1 MILLI
6 EGYKYKADDVKEVLE
21 GLGLLENLNQEVV
34 VNYVG
39 YMYNPHIK
47 DCVFI
52 LPKVLTDEREKAFGH
67 IDPTDLI
74 HLDKAESLTEEERR
88 FIYEFAV
95 WIYRALYVFKNSN
108 PENDI
113 IYHKQMTKVGNHH
126 RHMTNTFLEVL
137 LALVDFNKKNQN
149 FFMMVLRNLHSGN
162 NKINWT
168 KTISSSQAFV
178 QDGKE
183 PIYLNPI
190 NKKRQINFDEELL
203 VIFFSILNYIKGRYG
218 FPVQINMG
226 YELIIG
232 EQFNHYLNGYGLIR
246 LRQIKYKYF
255 SDKTL
260 YLWELCYAFFERS
273 HQIAITSELQEYLVA
288 KNFNIV
294 FEAII
299 DELVGDKELPDGLK
313 DQPDGKIVD
322 HLYSYKSLTTTGDE
336 NKDVF
341 YIGDSK
347 YYKLGNEI
355 GSESVYKQFTYAR
368 NVIQWNMNLFLD
380 GKDNNWS
387 KRVSKYRDEV
397 TEGYNIVPNFFI
409 SARMDKE
416 LSYDDKIYE
425 TQKDNKFF
433 IQRHF
438 ENRLFDRDTLLI
450 YHYDVNFLYIVS
462 LYAQNDDGAKHIWKD
477 KVRALFRKEIQKM
490 LADRYD
496 FYAMQAHQNV
506 NAEEYLKNN
515 FQQTLGKIYKPFKND
530 GVFSLALDKTD
541 PEGNNEELLRELR
554 KHFFVVKNEIGKD
567 PEPELTKIVEKEGE
581 KYSGSDDESLVL
593 VGCIRNKDQYDW
605 AIRNGKYNIRV
616 DIGDG
621 RNGAVVPNADFF
633 KVKYLLLYSENKTAI
648 VNTYYTIHEGNDAMQ
663 YAGFDRM
670 KELFYPF
677 NVSKGTPAVKDVLI
691 EKEYKNRFY
700 LLYGFNNERKAFPE
714 NKQIDLARLLSDY
727 LNDNEPIGKPFIIK
741 MADLLEYLH

>member
-6 EGYKYKADDVKEVLE
+6 EGYKYKADDVKDVLE
-21 GLGLLENLNQEVV
+21 GLGLLENLNQEVI

-52 LPKVLTDEREKAFGH
+52 LPKVLIDENEKAFGH

-108 PENDI
+108 PDNDI

-126 RHMTNTFLEVL
+126 RHMTNTFLELL

-178 QDGKE
+178 QDEEE
-183 PIYLNPI
+183 PIYLDPV

-203 VIFFSILNYIKGRYG
+203 VIFFSILNYIRGRYG
-218 FPVQINMG
+218 FPVQIQMG
-226 YELIIG
+226 YELILG
-232 EQFNHYLNGYGLIR
+232 EQFNRYLNGYGQIR

-299 DELVGDKELPDGLK
+299 DELVGDKELPEGLK

-450 YHYDVNFLYIVS
+450 YHYDVNFLYVVS
-462 LYAQNDDGAKHIWKD
+462 LYAQNDDGAKQQWKD
-477 KVRALFRKEIQKM
+477 KVRALFRKEIQQK
-490 LADRYD
+490 LQGDFK
-496 FYAMQAHQNV
+496 FYAMTAHPNV
-506 NAEEYLKNN
+506 DATQYIEEN
-515 FQQTLGKIYKPFKND
+515 FKEVLGKLYQPFPNKEF
-530 GVFSLALDKTD
+530 FSLALDSNEKYKLENDQLLEELKKHFYVEECRIGTD
-541 PEGNNEELLRELR
+541 PTEILEEAKAITPVPVGFEKQKTGVLMVMMENFADKCVKFLPYGKIAIGIKYSKDSMAIVEHLSEIGYILFHTRKDVGQHLFAINGDITVVDTEEL
-554 KHFFVVKNEIGKD
+554 
-567 PEPELTKIVEKEGE
+567 
-581 KYSGSDDESLVL
+581 GSDVYKN
-593 VGCIRNKDQYDW
+593 VGTTEMY
-605 AIRNGKYNIRV
+605 
-616 DIGDG
+616 
-621 RNGAVVPNADFF
+621 AVVPFETIELDSSNLHSSKKSFTP
-633 KVKYLLLYSENKTAI
+633 KTR
-648 VNTYYTIHEGNDAMQ
+648 YDAQ
-663 YAGFDRM
+663 FE
-670 KELFYPF
+670 EL
-677 NVSKGTPAVKDVLI
+677 
-691 EKEYKNRFY
+691 
-700 LLYGFNNERKAFPE
+700 NNL
-714 NKQIDLARLLSDY
+714 Q
-727 LNDNEPIGKPFIIK
+727 
-741 MADLLEYLH
+741 

>member
-21 GLGLLENLNQEVV
+21 GLGLLENLNQEVI

-52 LPKVLTDEREKAFGH
+52 LPKVLIDENEKAFGH

-108 PENDI
+108 PDNDI

-178 QDGKE
+178 QDEEE
-183 PIYLNPI
+183 PIYLDPV

-203 VIFFSILNYIKGRYG
+203 VIFFSILNYIRGRYG
-218 FPVQINMG
+218 FPVQIQMG
-226 YELIIG
+226 YELIQG
-232 EQFNHYLNGYGLIR
+232 EQFNRYLNGYGQIR

-294 FEAII
+294 YEAII
-299 DELVGDKELPDGLK
+299 DELVGDKELPEGLK

-450 YHYDVNFLYIVS
+450 YHYDVNFLYVVS
-462 LYAQNDDGAKHIWKD
+462 LYAQNDDGAKQQWKD
-477 KVRALFRKEIQKM
+477 KVRALFRKEIQQK
-490 LADRYD
+490 LQGDFK
-496 FYAMQAHQNV
+496 FYAMTAHPNV
-506 NAEEYLKNN
+506 DATQYIEEN
-515 FQQTLGKIYKPFKND
+515 FKEVLGKLYQPFPNKEF
-530 GVFSLALDKTD
+530 FSLALDS
-541 PEGNNEELLRELR
+541 NEKYKLENDQLLEELR
-554 KHFFVVKNEIGKD
+554 KHFYVEECRIGTDPTEILEEAKAITPVPVGFEKQKTGVLMVMMENFADKCVKFLPYGKIAIGIKYSKDSMAIVEHLSEIGYILFHTRKD
-567 PEPELTKIVEKEGE
+567 VGQHLFAINGDITVVDTEEL
-581 KYSGSDDESLVL
+581 GSDVYKN
-593 VGCIRNKDQYDW
+593 VGTTEMY
-605 AIRNGKYNIRV
+605 
-616 DIGDG
+616 
-621 RNGAVVPNADFF
+621 AVVPFETIELDSSNLHSSKKSFTP
-633 KVKYLLLYSENKTAI
+633 KTR
-648 VNTYYTIHEGNDAMQ
+648 YDAQ
-663 YAGFDRM
+663 FE
-670 KELFYPF
+670 EL
-677 NVSKGTPAVKDVLI
+677 
-691 EKEYKNRFY
+691 
-700 LLYGFNNERKAFPE
+700 NNL
-714 NKQIDLARLLSDY
+714 Q
-727 LNDNEPIGKPFIIK
+727 
-741 MADLLEYLH
+741 

>member
-6 EGYKYKADDVKEVLE
+6 EGYNYKADDVKEVLE
-21 GLGLLENLNQEVV
+21 GLGLLENLNQEVI

-52 LPKVLTDEREKAFGH
+52 LPKVLIDDNEKAFGH

-108 PENDI
+108 PDNDI

-178 QDGKE
+178 QDEEE
-183 PIYLNPI
+183 PIYLDPV

-203 VIFFSILNYIKGRYG
+203 VIFFSILNYIRGRYG
-218 FPVQINMG
+218 FPVQIQMG
-226 YELIIG
+226 YELIQG
-232 EQFNHYLNGYGLIR
+232 EQFNRYLNGYGQIR

-450 YHYDVNFLYIVS
+450 YHYDVNFLYVVS
-462 LYAQNDDGAKHIWKD
+462 LYAQNDDGAKQQWKD
-477 KVRALFRKEIQKM
+477 KVRALFRKEIQQK
-490 LADRYD
+490 LQGDFK
-496 FYAMQAHQNV
+496 FYAMTAHPNV
-506 NAEEYLKNN
+506 DATQYIEEN
-515 FQQTLGKIYKPFKND
+515 FKEVLGKLYQPFPNKEF
-530 GVFSLALDKTD
+530 FSLALDSNEKYKEENDKLLEELRNHFYVEECKIGTD
-541 PEGNNEELLRELR
+541 PTEILEVAKAITPVPVSIDKQKTGVLMVMMENFADKCVKFLPYGKIAIGIKYSKDSMAIVEHLSEIGYILFHTRKDEGQHLFAINGDITVVDTEEL
-554 KHFFVVKNEIGKD
+554 
-567 PEPELTKIVEKEGE
+567 
-581 KYSGSDDESLVL
+581 GSDVYKN
-593 VGCIRNKDQYDW
+593 VGTTEMY
-605 AIRNGKYNIRV
+605 
-616 DIGDG
+616 
-621 RNGAVVPNADFF
+621 AVVPFETIELDSNH
-633 KVKYLLLYSENKTAI
+633 LHSNKKSFTPK
-648 VNTYYTIHEGNDAMQ
+648 TRYDAQ
-663 YAGFDRM
+663 FE
-670 KELFYPF
+670 EL
-677 NVSKGTPAVKDVLI
+677 
-691 EKEYKNRFY
+691 
-700 LLYGFNNERKAFPE
+700 NNL
-714 NKQIDLARLLSDY
+714 Q
-727 LNDNEPIGKPFIIK
+727 
-741 MADLLEYLH
+741 

>member
-21 GLGLLENLNQEVV
+21 GLGLLENLNQEVI

-52 LPKVLTDEREKAFGH
+52 LPKVLIDENEKAFGH

-108 PENDI
+108 PDNDI

-178 QDGKE
+178 QDEEE
-183 PIYLNPI
+183 PIYLDPV

-203 VIFFSILNYIKGRYG
+203 VIFFSILNYIRGRYG
-218 FPVQINMG
+218 FPVQIQMG
-226 YELIIG
+226 YELIQG
-232 EQFNHYLNGYGLIR
+232 EQFNRYLNGYGQIR

-425 TQKDNKFF
+425 TRKDNKFF

-450 YHYDVNFLYIVS
+450 YNYDVNFLYVVS
-462 LYAQNDDGAKHIWKD
+462 LYAQNDEGAKQQWKD
-477 KVRALFRKEIQKM
+477 KVRALFRKEIQQK
-490 LADRYD
+490 LQGDFK
-496 FYAMQAHQNV
+496 FYAMTAHPNV
-506 NAEEYLKNN
+506 DATQYIEEN
-515 FQQTLGKIYKPFKND
+515 FKEVLGKLYQPFPNKEF
-530 GVFSLALDKTD
+530 FSLALDSNEKYKEENDKLLDELKKHFYVEECRIGTD
-541 PEGNNEELLRELR
+541 PTEILEGAKAITPVPVGIEKQKTGVLMVMMENFADKCVKFLPYGKIAIGIKYSKDSMAIVEHLSEIGYILFHTRKDEGQHLFAINSDITVVDKEELGND
-554 KHFFVVKNEIGKD
+554 VYKNVSTTEM
-567 PEPELTKIVEKEGE
+567 
-581 KYSGSDDESLVL
+581 Y
-593 VGCIRNKDQYDW
+593 
-605 AIRNGKYNIRV
+605 
-616 DIGDG
+616 
-621 RNGAVVPNADFF
+621 AVVPFETIELDSSHLHSS
-633 KVKYLLLYSENKTAI
+633 KKSCTPKTR
-648 VNTYYTIHEGNDAMQ
+648 YDAQ
-663 YAGFDRM
+663 FE
-670 KELFYPF
+670 EL
-677 NVSKGTPAVKDVLI
+677 
-691 EKEYKNRFY
+691 
-700 LLYGFNNERKAFPE
+700 NNL
-714 NKQIDLARLLSDY
+714 Q
-727 LNDNEPIGKPFIIK
+727 
-741 MADLLEYLH
+741 

>member
-21 GLGLLENLNQEVV
+21 GLGLLENLNQEVI

-52 LPKVLTDEREKAFGH
+52 LPKVLIDENEKAFGH

-108 PENDI
+108 PDNDI

-178 QDGKE
+178 QDEEE
-183 PIYLNPI
+183 PIYLDPV

-203 VIFFSILNYIKGRYG
+203 VIFFSILNYIRGRYG
-218 FPVQINMG
+218 FPVQIQMG
-226 YELIIG
+226 YELIQG
-232 EQFNHYLNGYGLIR
+232 EQFNRYLNGYGQIR
-246 LRQIKYKYF
+246 LRQIKHKYF

-450 YHYDVNFLYIVS
+450 YHYDVNFLYVVS
-462 LYAQNDDGAKHIWKD
+462 LYAQNDDGAKQQWKD
-477 KVRALFRKEIQKM
+477 KVRALFRKEIQQK
-490 LADRYD
+490 LQGDFK
-496 FYAMQAHQNV
+496 FYAMTAHPNV
-506 NAEEYLKNN
+506 DATQYIEEN
-515 FQQTLGKIYKPFKND
+515 FKEVLGKLYQPFPNKEF
-530 GVFSLALDKTD
+530 FSLALDSNEKYKEENDKLLEELRNHFYVEECKIGTD
-541 PEGNNEELLRELR
+541 PTEILEGAKAITPLPADIKTQKTGVLMVMMESFADKCVKFLRYGKIAIGIKYSKDSMAIVEHLSEIGYILFHTRKDEGQHLFAINGDITVVDTEEL
-554 KHFFVVKNEIGKD
+554 
-567 PEPELTKIVEKEGE
+567 
-581 KYSGSDDESLVL
+581 GSDIYKNVNTTEMF
-593 VGCIRNKDQYDW
+593 
-605 AIRNGKYNIRV
+605 
-616 DIGDG
+616 
-621 RNGAVVPNADFF
+621 AVVPFETIELDSNH
-633 KVKYLLLYSENKTAI
+633 LHSNKKSFTPK
-648 VNTYYTIHEGNDAMQ
+648 TRYDAQ
-663 YAGFDRM
+663 F
-670 KELFYPF
+670 
-677 NVSKGTPAVKDVLI
+677 
-691 EKEYKNRFY
+691 EK
-700 LLYGFNNERKAFPE
+700 LNNL
-714 NKQIDLARLLSDY
+714 Q
-727 LNDNEPIGKPFIIK
+727 
-741 MADLLEYLH
+741 

>member
-21 GLGLLENLNQEVV
+21 GLGLLENLNQEVI

-52 LPKVLTDEREKAFGH
+52 LPKVLIDENEKAFGH
-67 IDPTDLI
+67 IDPTALI

-108 PENDI
+108 PDNDI

-178 QDGKE
+178 QDKEE
-183 PIYLNPI
+183 PIYLDPV

-203 VIFFSILNYIKGRYG
+203 VIFFSILNYIRGRYG
-218 FPVQINMG
+218 FPVQIQMG
-226 YELIIG
+226 YELIQG
-232 EQFNHYLNGYGLIR
+232 EQFNRYLNGYGQIR

-299 DELVGDKELPDGLK
+299 DELVGDKELPEGLK

-380 GKDNNWS
+380 GKDNNWL

-450 YHYDVNFLYIVS
+450 YHYDVNFLYVVS
-462 LYAQNDDGAKHIWKD
+462 LYAQNDDGAKQQWKD
-477 KVRALFRKEIQKM
+477 KVRALFRKEIQQK
-490 LADRYD
+490 LQGDFK
-496 FYAMQAHQNV
+496 FYAMTAHPNV
-506 NAEEYLKNN
+506 DATQYIEEN
-515 FQQTLGKIYKPFKND
+515 FKEVLGKLYQPFPNKEF
-530 GVFSLALDKTD
+530 FSLALDSNEKYKLENDQLLEELKKHFYVEECRIGTD
-541 PEGNNEELLRELR
+541 PTEILEEAKAITPVPVGFEKQKTGVLMVMMENFADKCVKFLPYGKIAIGIKYSKDSMAIVEHLSEIGYILFHTRKDVGQHLFAINGDITVVDTEEL
-554 KHFFVVKNEIGKD
+554 
-567 PEPELTKIVEKEGE
+567 
-581 KYSGSDDESLVL
+581 GSDVYKN
-593 VGCIRNKDQYDW
+593 VGTTEMY
-605 AIRNGKYNIRV
+605 
-616 DIGDG
+616 
-621 RNGAVVPNADFF
+621 AVVPFETIELDSSNLHSSKKSFTP
-633 KVKYLLLYSENKTAI
+633 KTR
-648 VNTYYTIHEGNDAMQ
+648 YDAQ
-663 YAGFDRM
+663 FE
-670 KELFYPF
+670 EL
-677 NVSKGTPAVKDVLI
+677 
-691 EKEYKNRFY
+691 
-700 LLYGFNNERKAFPE
+700 NNL
-714 NKQIDLARLLSDY
+714 Q
-727 LNDNEPIGKPFIIK
+727 
-741 MADLLEYLH
+741 

>member
-6 EGYKYKADDVKEVLE
+6 EGYKYKADDVKDVLE
-21 GLGLLENLNQEVV
+21 GLGLLENLNQEVI

-52 LPKVLTDEREKAFGH
+52 LPKVLIDENEKAFGH

-108 PENDI
+108 PDNDI

-178 QDGKE
+178 QDEEE
-183 PIYLNPI
+183 PIYLDPV

-203 VIFFSILNYIKGRYG
+203 VIFFSILNYIRGRYG
-218 FPVQINMG
+218 FPVQIQMG
-226 YELIIG
+226 YELIQG
-232 EQFNHYLNGYGLIR
+232 EQFNRYLNGYGQIR

-299 DELVGDKELPDGLK
+299 DELVGDKELPEGLK

-450 YHYDVNFLYIVS
+450 YHYDVNFLYVVS
-462 LYAQNDDGAKHIWKD
+462 LYAQNDDGAKQQWKD
-477 KVRALFRKEIQKM
+477 KVRALFRKEIQQK
-490 LADRYD
+490 LQGDFK
-496 FYAMQAHQNV
+496 FYAMTAHPNV
-506 NAEEYLKNN
+506 DATQYIEEN
-515 FQQTLGKIYKPFKND
+515 FKEVLGKLYQPFPNKEF
-530 GVFSLALDKTD
+530 FSLALDS
-541 PEGNNEELLRELR
+541 NEKYKLENDQLLEELR
-554 KHFFVVKNEIGKD
+554 KHFYVEECRIGTDPTEILEEAKAITPVPVGFEKQKTGVLMVMMENFADKCVKFLPYGKIAIGIKYSKDSMAIVEHLSEIGYILFHTRKD
-567 PEPELTKIVEKEGE
+567 VGQHLFAINGDITVVDTEEL
-581 KYSGSDDESLVL
+581 GSDVYKN
-593 VGCIRNKDQYDW
+593 VGTTEMY
-605 AIRNGKYNIRV
+605 
-616 DIGDG
+616 
-621 RNGAVVPNADFF
+621 AVVPFETIELDSSNLHSSKKSFTP
-633 KVKYLLLYSENKTAI
+633 KTR
-648 VNTYYTIHEGNDAMQ
+648 YDAQ
-663 YAGFDRM
+663 FE
-670 KELFYPF
+670 EL
-677 NVSKGTPAVKDVLI
+677 
-691 EKEYKNRFY
+691 
-700 LLYGFNNERKAFPE
+700 NNL
-714 NKQIDLARLLSDY
+714 Q
-727 LNDNEPIGKPFIIK
+727 
-741 MADLLEYLH
+741 

>member
-1 MILLI
+1 
-6 EGYKYKADDVKEVLE
+6 
-21 GLGLLENLNQEVV
+21 
-34 VNYVG
+34 
-39 YMYNPHIK
+39 
-47 DCVFI
+47 
-52 LPKVLTDEREKAFGH
+52 
-67 IDPTDLI
+67 
-74 HLDKAESLTEEERR
+74 
-88 FIYEFAV
+88 
-95 WIYRALYVFKNSN
+95 
-108 PENDI
+108 
-113 IYHKQMTKVGNHH
+113 
-126 RHMTNTFLEVL
+126 
-137 LALVDFNKKNQN
+137 
-149 FFMMVLRNLHSGN
+149 MMVLRNLHSGN

-178 QDGKE
+178 QDEEE
-183 PIYLNPI
+183 PIYLDPV

-203 VIFFSILNYIKGRYG
+203 VIFFSILNYIRGRYG
-218 FPVQINMG
+218 FPVQIQMG
-226 YELIIG
+226 YELILG
-232 EQFNHYLNGYGLIR
+232 EQFNRYLNGYGQIR

-299 DELVGDKELPDGLK
+299 DELVGDKELPEGLK

-450 YHYDVNFLYIVS
+450 YHYDVNFLYVVS
-462 LYAQNDDGAKHIWKD
+462 LYAQNDDGAKQQWKD
-477 KVRALFRKEIQKM
+477 KVRALFRKEIQQK
-490 LADRYD
+490 LQGDFK
-496 FYAMQAHQNV
+496 FYAMTAHPNV
-506 NAEEYLKNN
+506 DATQYIEEN
-515 FQQTLGKIYKPFKND
+515 FKEVLGKLYQPFPNKEF
-530 GVFSLALDKTD
+530 FSLALDS
-541 PEGNNEELLRELR
+541 NEKYKLENDQLLEELR
-554 KHFFVVKNEIGKD
+554 KHFYVEECRIGTDPTEILEEAKAITPVPVGFEKQKTGVLMVMMENFADKCVKFLPYGKIAIGIKYSKDSMAIVEHLSEIGYILFHTRKD
-567 PEPELTKIVEKEGE
+567 VGQHLFAINGDITVVDTEEL
-581 KYSGSDDESLVL
+581 GSDVYKN
-593 VGCIRNKDQYDW
+593 VGTTEMY
-605 AIRNGKYNIRV
+605 
-616 DIGDG
+616 
-621 RNGAVVPNADFF
+621 AVVPFETIELDSSNLHSSKKSFTP
-633 KVKYLLLYSENKTAI
+633 KTR
-648 VNTYYTIHEGNDAMQ
+648 YDAQ
-663 YAGFDRM
+663 FE
-670 KELFYPF
+670 EL
-677 NVSKGTPAVKDVLI
+677 
-691 EKEYKNRFY
+691 
-700 LLYGFNNERKAFPE
+700 NNL
-714 NKQIDLARLLSDY
+714 Q
-727 LNDNEPIGKPFIIK
+727 
-741 MADLLEYLH
+741 

>member
-6 EGYKYKADDVKEVLE
+6 EGYKYKADDVKDVLE
-21 GLGLLENLNQEVV
+21 GLGLLENLNQEVI

-52 LPKVLTDEREKAFGH
+52 LPKVLIDENEKAFGH

-108 PENDI
+108 PDNDI

-178 QDGKE
+178 QDE
-183 PIYLNPI
+183 EQPIYLDPV

-203 VIFFSILNYIKGRYG
+203 VIFFSILNYIRGRYG
-218 FPVQINMG
+218 FPVQIQMG
-226 YELIIG
+226 YELILG
-232 EQFNHYLNGYGLIR
+232 EQFNRYLNGYGQIR

-299 DELVGDKELPDGLK
+299 DELVGDKELPEGLK

-450 YHYDVNFLYIVS
+450 YHYDVNFLYVVS
-462 LYAQNDDGAKHIWKD
+462 LYAQNDDGAKQQWKD
-477 KVRALFRKEIQKM
+477 KVRALFRKEIQQK
-490 LADRYD
+490 LQGDFK
-496 FYAMQAHQNV
+496 FYAMTAHPNV
-506 NAEEYLKNN
+506 DATQYIEEN
-515 FQQTLGKIYKPFKND
+515 FKEVLGKLYQPFPNKEF
-530 GVFSLALDKTD
+530 FSLALDSNEKYKLENDQLLEELKKHFYVEECRIGTD
-541 PEGNNEELLRELR
+541 PTEILEEAKAITPVPVGFEKQKTGVLMVMMENFADKCVKFLPYGKIAIGIKYSKDSMAIVEHLSEIGYILFHTRKDVGQHLFAINGDITVVDTEEL
-554 KHFFVVKNEIGKD
+554 
-567 PEPELTKIVEKEGE
+567 
-581 KYSGSDDESLVL
+581 GSDVYKN
-593 VGCIRNKDQYDW
+593 VGTTEMY
-605 AIRNGKYNIRV
+605 
-616 DIGDG
+616 
-621 RNGAVVPNADFF
+621 AVVPFETIELDSSNLHSSKKSFTP
-633 KVKYLLLYSENKTAI
+633 KTR
-648 VNTYYTIHEGNDAMQ
+648 YDAQ
-663 YAGFDRM
+663 FE
-670 KELFYPF
+670 EL
-677 NVSKGTPAVKDVLI
+677 
-691 EKEYKNRFY
+691 
-700 LLYGFNNERKAFPE
+700 NNL
-714 NKQIDLARLLSDY
+714 Q
-727 LNDNEPIGKPFIIK
+727 
-741 MADLLEYLH
+741 

>member
-6 EGYKYKADDVKEVLE
+6 EGYNYKADDVKEVLE
-21 GLGLLENLNQEVV
+21 GLGLLENLNQEVI

-52 LPKVLTDEREKAFGH
+52 LPKVLIDDNEKAFGH

-108 PENDI
+108 PDNDI

-178 QDGKE
+178 QDEEE
-183 PIYLNPI
+183 PIYLDPV

-203 VIFFSILNYIKGRYG
+203 VIFFSILNYIRGRYG
-218 FPVQINMG
+218 FPVQIQMG
-226 YELIIG
+226 YELIQG
-232 EQFNHYLNGYGLIR
+232 EQFNRYLNGYGQIR

-322 HLYSYKSLTTTGDE
+322 HLYSYKSLTTIGDE

-450 YHYDVNFLYIVS
+450 YHYDVNFLYVVS
-462 LYAQNDDGAKHIWKD
+462 LYAQNDDGAKQQWKD
-477 KVRALFRKEIQKM
+477 KVRALFRKEIQQK
-490 LADRYD
+490 LQGDFK
-496 FYAMQAHQNV
+496 FYAMTAHPNV
-506 NAEEYLKNN
+506 DATQYIEEN
-515 FQQTLGKIYKPFKND
+515 FKEVLGKLYQPFPNKEF
-530 GVFSLALDKTD
+530 FSLALDSNEKYKEENDMLLEELKNHFYVEECKIGTD
-541 PEGNNEELLRELR
+541 PTEILEGAKAITPVPVSIDKQKTGVLMVMMENFADKCVKFLPYGKVAIGIKYSKDSMAIVEHLSEIGYILFHTRKDVGQHLFAINGDITVVDTEELGNDIY
-554 KHFFVVKNEIGKD
+554 KNVNTTEM
-567 PEPELTKIVEKEGE
+567 
-581 KYSGSDDESLVL
+581 Y
-593 VGCIRNKDQYDW
+593 
-605 AIRNGKYNIRV
+605 
-616 DIGDG
+616 
-621 RNGAVVPNADFF
+621 AVVPFETIELDSSNLHSSKKSFTP
-633 KVKYLLLYSENKTAI
+633 KTR
-648 VNTYYTIHEGNDAMQ
+648 YDAQ
-663 YAGFDRM
+663 FE
-670 KELFYPF
+670 EL
-677 NVSKGTPAVKDVLI
+677 
-691 EKEYKNRFY
+691 
-700 LLYGFNNERKAFPE
+700 NNL
-714 NKQIDLARLLSDY
+714 Q
-727 LNDNEPIGKPFIIK
+727 
-741 MADLLEYLH
+741 

>member
-6 EGYKYKADDVKEVLE
+6 EGYKYKADDVKDVLE
-21 GLGLLENLNQEVV
+21 GLGLLENLNQEVI

-52 LPKVLTDEREKAFGH
+52 LPKVLIDENEKAFGH

-108 PENDI
+108 PDNDI

-178 QDGKE
+178 QDEEE
-183 PIYLNPI
+183 PIYLDPV

-203 VIFFSILNYIKGRYG
+203 VIFFSILNYIRGRYG
-218 FPVQINMG
+218 FPVQIQMG
-226 YELIIG
+226 YELILG
-232 EQFNHYLNGYGLIR
+232 EQFNRYLNGYGQIR

-450 YHYDVNFLYIVS
+450 YHYDVNFLYVVS
-462 LYAQNDDGAKHIWKD
+462 LYAQNDDGAKQQWKD
-477 KVRALFRKEIQKM
+477 KVRALFRKEIQQK
-490 LADRYD
+490 LQGDFK
-496 FYAMQAHQNV
+496 FYAMTAHPNV
-506 NAEEYLKNN
+506 DATQYIEEN
-515 FQQTLGKIYKPFKND
+515 FKEVLGKLYQPFPNKEF
-530 GVFSLALDKTD
+530 FSLALDS
-541 PEGNNEELLRELR
+541 NEKYKLENDQLLEELR
-554 KHFFVVKNEIGKD
+554 KHFYVEECRIGTDPTEILEEAKAITPVPVGFEKQKTGVLMVMMENFADKCVKFLPYGKIAIGIKYSKDSMAIVEHLSEIGYILFHTRKD
-567 PEPELTKIVEKEGE
+567 VGQHLFAINGDITVVDTEELG
-581 KYSGSDDESLVL
+581 
-593 VGCIRNKDQYDW
+593 N
-605 AIRNGKYNIRV
+605 
-616 DIGDG
+616 DIYK
-621 RNGAVVPNADFF
+621 NVNTTEMYAVVPFETIELDSSNLHSSKKSFTP
-633 KVKYLLLYSENKTAI
+633 KTR
-648 VNTYYTIHEGNDAMQ
+648 YDAQ
-663 YAGFDRM
+663 FE
-670 KELFYPF
+670 EL
-677 NVSKGTPAVKDVLI
+677 
-691 EKEYKNRFY
+691 
-700 LLYGFNNERKAFPE
+700 NNL
-714 NKQIDLARLLSDY
+714 Q
-727 LNDNEPIGKPFIIK
+727 
-741 MADLLEYLH
+741 

>member
-21 GLGLLENLNQEVV
+21 GLGLLENLNQEVI

-52 LPKVLTDEREKAFGH
+52 LPKVLIDENEKAFGH

-108 PENDI
+108 PDNDI
-113 IYHKQMTKVGNHH
+113 IYHKQMTKVGNHN

-178 QDGKE
+178 QDEEE
-183 PIYLNPI
+183 PIYLDPV

-203 VIFFSILNYIKGRYG
+203 VIFFSILNYIRGRYG
-218 FPVQINMG
+218 FPVQIQMG
-226 YELIIG
+226 YELIQG
-232 EQFNHYLNGYGLIR
+232 EQFNRYLNGYGQIR

-380 GKDNNWS
+380 GNDNNWS

-425 TQKDNKFF
+425 TRKDNKFF

-450 YHYDVNFLYIVS
+450 YHYDVNFLYVVS
-462 LYAQNDDGAKHIWKD
+462 LYAQNDDGAKQQWKD
-477 KVRALFRKEIQKM
+477 KVRALFRKEIQQK
-490 LADRYD
+490 LQGDFK
-496 FYAMQAHQNV
+496 FYAMTAHPNV
-506 NAEEYLKNN
+506 DATQYIEEN
-515 FQQTLGKIYKPFKND
+515 FKEVLGKLYQPFPNKKF
-530 GVFSLALDKTD
+530 FSLALDSNEKYKEENDKLLEELKKHFYVEECKIGTD
-541 PEGNNEELLRELR
+541 PTEILEVAKAITPVPVSIDKQKTGVLMVMMENFADKCVKFLPYGKIAIGIKYSKDSMAIVEHLSEIGYILFHTRKDEGQHLFAINGDITVVDAEEL
-554 KHFFVVKNEIGKD
+554 
-567 PEPELTKIVEKEGE
+567 
-581 KYSGSDDESLVL
+581 GSDVYKN
-593 VGCIRNKDQYDW
+593 VGTTEMY
-605 AIRNGKYNIRV
+605 
-616 DIGDG
+616 
-621 RNGAVVPNADFF
+621 AVVPFEKIELDSSH
-633 KVKYLLLYSENKTAI
+633 LHSNKKSFTPK
-648 VNTYYTIHEGNDAMQ
+648 TRYDAQ
-663 YAGFDRM
+663 FE
-670 KELFYPF
+670 EL
-677 NVSKGTPAVKDVLI
+677 
-691 EKEYKNRFY
+691 
-700 LLYGFNNERKAFPE
+700 NNL
-714 NKQIDLARLLSDY
+714 Q
-727 LNDNEPIGKPFIIK
+727 
-741 MADLLEYLH
+741 

>member
-6 EGYKYKADDVKEVLE
+6 EGYKYKADDVKDVLE
-21 GLGLLENLNQEVV
+21 GLGLLENLNQEVI

-52 LPKVLTDEREKAFGH
+52 LPKVLIDENEKAFGH

-108 PENDI
+108 PDNDI

-178 QDGKE
+178 QDEEE
-183 PIYLNPI
+183 PIYLDPV

-203 VIFFSILNYIKGRYG
+203 VIFFSILNYIRGRYG
-218 FPVQINMG
+218 FPVQIQMG
-226 YELIIG
+226 YELILG
-232 EQFNHYLNGYGLIR
+232 EQFNRYLNGYGQIR

-299 DELVGDKELPDGLK
+299 DELVGDKELPEGLK

-355 GSESVYKQFTYAR
+355 GSESVDKQFTYAR

-450 YHYDVNFLYIVS
+450 YHYDVNFLYVVS
-462 LYAQNDDGAKHIWKD
+462 LYAQNDDGAKQQWKD
-477 KVRALFRKEIQKM
+477 KVRALFRKEIQQK
-490 LADRYD
+490 LQGDFK
-496 FYAMQAHQNV
+496 FYAMTAHPNV
-506 NAEEYLKNN
+506 DATQYIEEN
-515 FQQTLGKIYKPFKND
+515 FKEVLGKLYQPFPNKEF
-530 GVFSLALDKTD
+530 FSLALDS
-541 PEGNNEELLRELR
+541 NEKYKLENDQLLEELR
-554 KHFFVVKNEIGKD
+554 KHFYVEECRIGTDPTEILEEAKAITPVPVGFEKQKTGVLMVMMENFADKCVKFLPYGKIAIGIKYSKDSMAIVEHLSEIGYILFHTRKD
-567 PEPELTKIVEKEGE
+567 VGQHLFAINGDITVVDTEEL
-581 KYSGSDDESLVL
+581 GSDVYKN
-593 VGCIRNKDQYDW
+593 VGTTEMY
-605 AIRNGKYNIRV
+605 
-616 DIGDG
+616 
-621 RNGAVVPNADFF
+621 AVVPFETIELDSSNLHSSKKSFTP
-633 KVKYLLLYSENKTAI
+633 KTR
-648 VNTYYTIHEGNDAMQ
+648 YDAQ
-663 YAGFDRM
+663 FE
-670 KELFYPF
+670 EL
-677 NVSKGTPAVKDVLI
+677 
-691 EKEYKNRFY
+691 
-700 LLYGFNNERKAFPE
+700 NNL
-714 NKQIDLARLLSDY
+714 Q
-727 LNDNEPIGKPFIIK
+727 
-741 MADLLEYLH
+741 

>member
-21 GLGLLENLNQEVV
+21 GLGLLENLNQEVI

-52 LPKVLTDEREKAFGH
+52 LPKVLIDENEKAFGH

-108 PENDI
+108 PDNDI

-178 QDGKE
+178 QDEEE
-183 PIYLNPI
+183 PIYLDPV

-203 VIFFSILNYIKGRYG
+203 VIFFSILNYIRGRYG
-218 FPVQINMG
+218 FPVQIQMG
-226 YELIIG
+226 YELILG
-232 EQFNHYLNGYGLIR
+232 EQFNRYLNGYGQIR

-299 DELVGDKELPDGLK
+299 DELVGDKELPEGLK

-450 YHYDVNFLYIVS
+450 YHYDVNFLYVVS
-462 LYAQNDDGAKHIWKD
+462 LYAQNDEGAKQQWKD
-477 KVRALFRKEIQKM
+477 KVRALFRKEIQQK
-490 LADRYD
+490 LQGDFK
-496 FYAMQAHQNV
+496 FYAMTAHPNV
-506 NAEEYLKNN
+506 DATQYIEEN
-515 FQQTLGKIYKPFKND
+515 FKEVLGKLYQPFPNKEF
-530 GVFSLALDKTD
+530 FSLALDSNEKYKLENDQLLEELKKHFYVEECRIGTD
-541 PEGNNEELLRELR
+541 PTEILEEAKAITPVPVGFEKQKTGVLMVMMENFADKCVKFLPYGRIAIGIKYSKDSMAIVEHLSEIGYILFHTRKDKGQHLFAINGDITVVDTEELGND
-554 KHFFVVKNEIGKD
+554 VYKN
-567 PEPELTKIVEKEGE
+567 
-581 KYSGSDDESLVL
+581 
-593 VGCIRNKDQYDW
+593 VGTTEMY
-605 AIRNGKYNIRV
+605 
-616 DIGDG
+616 
-621 RNGAVVPNADFF
+621 AVVPF
-633 KVKYLLLYSENKTAI
+633 KTIELDSSKLHSSKKSFTPKTR
-648 VNTYYTIHEGNDAMQ
+648 YDAQ
-663 YAGFDRM
+663 FE
-670 KELFYPF
+670 EL
-677 NVSKGTPAVKDVLI
+677 
-691 EKEYKNRFY
+691 
-700 LLYGFNNERKAFPE
+700 NNL
-714 NKQIDLARLLSDY
+714 Q
-727 LNDNEPIGKPFIIK
+727 
-741 MADLLEYLH
+741 

>member
-21 GLGLLENLNQEVV
+21 GLGLLENLNQEVI

-52 LPKVLTDEREKAFGH
+52 LPKVLIDENEKAFGH

-108 PENDI
+108 PDNDI

-149 FFMMVLRNLHSGN
+149 FFMMVSRNLHSGN

-178 QDGKE
+178 QDEEE
-183 PIYLNPI
+183 PIYLDPV

-203 VIFFSILNYIKGRYG
+203 VIFFSILNYIRGRYG
-218 FPVQINMG
+218 FPVQIQMG
-226 YELIIG
+226 YELILG
-232 EQFNHYLNGYGLIR
+232 EQFNRYLNGYGQIR

-299 DELVGDKELPDGLK
+299 DELVGDKELPEGLK

-450 YHYDVNFLYIVS
+450 YHYDVNFLYVVS
-462 LYAQNDDGAKHIWKD
+462 LYAQNDDGAKQQWKD
-477 KVRALFRKEIQKM
+477 KVRALFRKEIQQK
-490 LADRYD
+490 LQGDFK
-496 FYAMQAHQNV
+496 FYAMTAHPNV
-506 NAEEYLKNN
+506 DATQYIEEN
-515 FQQTLGKIYKPFKND
+515 FKEVLGKLYQPFPNKEF
-530 GVFSLALDKTD
+530 FSLALDSNEKYKLENDQLLEELKKHFYVEECRIGTD
-541 PEGNNEELLRELR
+541 PTEILEEAKAITPVPVGFEKQKTGVLMVMMENFADKCVKFLPYGRIAIGIKYSKDSMAIVEHLSEIGYILFHTRKDKGQHLFAINGDITVVDTEELGND
-554 KHFFVVKNEIGKD
+554 VYKN
-567 PEPELTKIVEKEGE
+567 
-581 KYSGSDDESLVL
+581 
-593 VGCIRNKDQYDW
+593 VGTTEMY
-605 AIRNGKYNIRV
+605 
-616 DIGDG
+616 
-621 RNGAVVPNADFF
+621 AVVPF
-633 KVKYLLLYSENKTAI
+633 KTIELDSSKLHSSKKSFTPKTR
-648 VNTYYTIHEGNDAMQ
+648 YDAQ
-663 YAGFDRM
+663 FE
-670 KELFYPF
+670 EL
-677 NVSKGTPAVKDVLI
+677 
-691 EKEYKNRFY
+691 
-700 LLYGFNNERKAFPE
+700 NNL
-714 NKQIDLARLLSDY
+714 Q
-727 LNDNEPIGKPFIIK
+727 
-741 MADLLEYLH
+741 

>member
-21 GLGLLENLNQEVV
+21 GLGLLENLNQEVI

-47 DCVFI
+47 NCVFI
-52 LPKVLTDEREKAFGH
+52 LPKVLIDENEKAFGH

-108 PENDI
+108 PDNDI

-178 QDGKE
+178 QDEEE
-183 PIYLNPI
+183 PIYLDPV

-203 VIFFSILNYIKGRYG
+203 VIFFSILNYIRGRYG
-218 FPVQINMG
+218 FPVQIQMG
-226 YELIIG
+226 YELIQG
-232 EQFNHYLNGYGLIR
+232 EQFNLYLNGYGQIR

-322 HLYSYKSLTTTGDE
+322 HLYSYKSLTTTVE
-336 NKDVF
+336 KNKDVF

-355 GSESVYKQFTYAR
+355 GSESVYKQFSYAR

-450 YHYDVNFLYIVS
+450 YHYDVNFLYVVS
-462 LYAQNDDGAKHIWKD
+462 LYAQNDEGAKQQWKD
-477 KVRALFRKEIQKM
+477 KVRALFRKEIQQK
-490 LADRYD
+490 LQGDFK
-496 FYAMQAHQNV
+496 FYAMTAHPNV
-506 NAEEYLKNN
+506 DATQYIEEN
-515 FQQTLGKIYKPFKND
+515 FKEVLGKLYQPFPNKEF
-530 GVFSLALDKTD
+530 FSLALDSNEKYKEENDKLLEELRNHFYVEECKIGTD
-541 PEGNNEELLRELR
+541 PTEILEGAKVITPLPADI
-554 KHFFVVKNEIGKD
+554 VKQKTGVLMVMMENFADKCVKFLPYGKIAIGIKYSKDSMAIVEHLSEIGYILFHTRKD
-567 PEPELTKIVEKEGE
+567 EGQHLYVVNGNIEVVESDEL
-581 KYSGSDDESLVL
+581 D
-593 VGCIRNKDQYDW
+593 N
-605 AIRNGKYNIRV
+605 
-616 DIGDG
+616 DI
-621 RNGAVVPNADFF
+621 
-633 KVKYLLLYSENKTAI
+633 
-648 VNTYYTIHEGNDAMQ
+648 
-663 YAGFDRM
+663 
-670 KELFYPF
+670 
-677 NVSKGTPAVKDVLI
+677 
-691 EKEYKNRFY
+691 YKNVGTTDMYALVPF
-700 LLYGFNNERKAFPE
+700 ETIE
-714 NKQIDLARLLSDY
+714 
-727 LNDNEPIGKPFIIK
+727 LNSTNIHSSKKTYTPKTRYDAQFEEISN
-741 MADLLEYLH
+741 LQ

>member
-6 EGYKYKADDVKEVLE
+6 EGYKYKADDVKDVLE
-21 GLGLLENLNQEVV
+21 GLGLLENLNQEVI

-52 LPKVLTDEREKAFGH
+52 LPKVLIDENEKAFGH

-108 PENDI
+108 PDNDI

-178 QDGKE
+178 QDEEE
-183 PIYLNPI
+183 PIYLDPV

-203 VIFFSILNYIKGRYG
+203 VIFFSILNYIRGRYG
-218 FPVQINMG
+218 FPVQIQLG
-226 YELIIG
+226 YELIQG
-232 EQFNHYLNGYGLIR
+232 EHFNRYLNGYGQIR

-299 DELVGDKELPDGLK
+299 DELVGDKELPEGLK

-450 YHYDVNFLYIVS
+450 YHYDVNFLYVVS
-462 LYAQNDDGAKHIWKD
+462 LYAQNDDGAKQQWKD
-477 KVRALFRKEIQKM
+477 KVRALFRKEIQQK
-490 LADRYD
+490 LQGDFK
-496 FYAMQAHQNV
+496 FYAMTAHPNV
-506 NAEEYLKNN
+506 DATQYIEEN
-515 FQQTLGKIYKPFKND
+515 FKEVLGKLYQPFPNKEF
-530 GVFSLALDKTD
+530 FSLALDSNEKYKLENDQLLEELKKHFYVEECRIGTD
-541 PEGNNEELLRELR
+541 PTEILEEAKAITPVPVGFEKQKTGVLMVMMENFADKCVKFLPYGRIAIGIKYSKDSMAIVEHLSEIGYILFHTRKDKGQHLFAINGDITVVDTEELGND
-554 KHFFVVKNEIGKD
+554 VYKN
-567 PEPELTKIVEKEGE
+567 
-581 KYSGSDDESLVL
+581 
-593 VGCIRNKDQYDW
+593 VGTTEMY
-605 AIRNGKYNIRV
+605 
-616 DIGDG
+616 
-621 RNGAVVPNADFF
+621 AVVPF
-633 KVKYLLLYSENKTAI
+633 KTIELDSSKLHSSKKSFTPKTR
-648 VNTYYTIHEGNDAMQ
+648 YDAQ
-663 YAGFDRM
+663 FE
-670 KELFYPF
+670 EL
-677 NVSKGTPAVKDVLI
+677 
-691 EKEYKNRFY
+691 
-700 LLYGFNNERKAFPE
+700 NNL
-714 NKQIDLARLLSDY
+714 Q
-727 LNDNEPIGKPFIIK
+727 
-741 MADLLEYLH
+741 

>member
-6 EGYKYKADDVKEVLE
+6 EGYKYKADDVKDVLE
-21 GLGLLENLNQEVV
+21 GLGLLENLNQEVI

-52 LPKVLTDEREKAFGH
+52 LPKVLIDENEKAFGH
-67 IDPTDLI
+67 IYPTDLI

-108 PENDI
+108 PDNDI

-178 QDGKE
+178 QDEEE
-183 PIYLNPI
+183 PIYLDPV

-203 VIFFSILNYIKGRYG
+203 VIFFSILNYIRGRYG
-218 FPVQINMG
+218 FPVQIQMG
-226 YELIIG
+226 YELILG
-232 EQFNHYLNGYGLIR
+232 EQFNRYLNGYGQIR

-299 DELVGDKELPDGLK
+299 DELVGDKELPEGLK

-450 YHYDVNFLYIVS
+450 YHYDVNFLYVVS
-462 LYAQNDDGAKHIWKD
+462 LYAQNDDGAKQQWKD
-477 KVRALFRKEIQKM
+477 KVRALFRKEIQQK
-490 LADRYD
+490 LQGDFK
-496 FYAMQAHQNV
+496 FYAMTAHPNV
-506 NAEEYLKNN
+506 DATQYIEEN
-515 FQQTLGKIYKPFKND
+515 FKEVLGKLYQPFPNKEF
-530 GVFSLALDKTD
+530 FSLALDS
-541 PEGNNEELLRELR
+541 NEKYKLENDQLLEELR
-554 KHFFVVKNEIGKD
+554 KHFYVEECRIGTDPTEILEEAKAITPVPVGFEKQKTGVLMVMMENFADKCVKFLPYGKIAIGIKYSKDSMAIVEHLSEIGYILFHTRKD
-567 PEPELTKIVEKEGE
+567 VGQHLFAINGDITVVDTEEL
-581 KYSGSDDESLVL
+581 GSDVYKN
-593 VGCIRNKDQYDW
+593 VGTTEMY
-605 AIRNGKYNIRV
+605 
-616 DIGDG
+616 
-621 RNGAVVPNADFF
+621 AVVPFETIELDSSNLHSSKKSFTP
-633 KVKYLLLYSENKTAI
+633 KTR
-648 VNTYYTIHEGNDAMQ
+648 YDAQ
-663 YAGFDRM
+663 FE
-670 KELFYPF
+670 EL
-677 NVSKGTPAVKDVLI
+677 
-691 EKEYKNRFY
+691 
-700 LLYGFNNERKAFPE
+700 NNL
-714 NKQIDLARLLSDY
+714 Q
-727 LNDNEPIGKPFIIK
+727 
-741 MADLLEYLH
+741 

>member
-21 GLGLLENLNQEVV
+21 GLGLLENLNQEVI

-52 LPKVLTDEREKAFGH
+52 LPKVLIDENEKAFGH

-108 PENDI
+108 PDNDI

-178 QDGKE
+178 QDEEE
-183 PIYLNPI
+183 PIYLDPV

-203 VIFFSILNYIKGRYG
+203 VIFFSILNYIRARYG
-218 FPVQINMG
+218 FPVQIQMG
-226 YELIIG
+226 YELIQG
-232 EQFNHYLNGYGLIR
+232 EQFNRYLNGYGQIR

-347 YYKLGNEI
+347 YYKLGNDI

-450 YHYDVNFLYIVS
+450 YHYDVNFLYVVS
-462 LYAQNDDGAKHIWKD
+462 LYAQNDDGAKQQWKD
-477 KVRALFRKEIQKM
+477 KVRALFRREIQQK
-490 LADRYD
+490 LQGDFK
-496 FYAMQAHQNV
+496 FYAMTAHPNV
-506 NAEEYLKNN
+506 DATQYIEDN
-515 FQQTLGKIYKPFKND
+515 FKDVLGKLYQPFPNKEF
-530 GVFSLALDKTD
+530 FSLALDSNEKYKEENDKLLEELKNHFYVEECKIGTD
-541 PEGNNEELLRELR
+541 PTEILEGAKAITPMPVGIDKQKTGVLMVMMENFADKCVKFLPYGKVAIGIKYSKDSMAIVEHLSEIGYILFHTRKDVGQHLFAINGDITVVDTEELGNDIY
-554 KHFFVVKNEIGKD
+554 KN
-567 PEPELTKIVEKEGE
+567 
-581 KYSGSDDESLVL
+581 
-593 VGCIRNKDQYDW
+593 
-605 AIRNGKYNIRV
+605 
-616 DIGDG
+616 
-621 RNGAVVPNADFF
+621 
-633 KVKYLLLYSENKTAI
+633 
-648 VNTYYTIHEGNDAMQ
+648 VNTTEMYAVIPFETIELDSSNLHSSKKSFTPKTRYDAQ
-663 YAGFDRM
+663 FE
-670 KELFYPF
+670 ELI
-677 NVSKGTPAVKDVLI
+677 NL
-691 EKEYKNRFY
+691 
-700 LLYGFNNERKAFPE
+700 
-714 NKQIDLARLLSDY
+714 Q
-727 LNDNEPIGKPFIIK
+727 
-741 MADLLEYLH
+741 

>member
-21 GLGLLENLNQEVV
+21 GLGLLENLNQEVI

-52 LPKVLTDEREKAFGH
+52 LPKVLIDENEKAFGH

-108 PENDI
+108 PDNDI

-178 QDGKE
+178 QDEEE
-183 PIYLNPI
+183 PIYLDPV

-203 VIFFSILNYIKGRYG
+203 VIFFSILNYIRGRYG
-218 FPVQINMG
+218 FPVQIQMG
-226 YELIIG
+226 YELIQG
-232 EQFNHYLNGYGLIR
+232 EQFNRYLNGYGQIR

-450 YHYDVNFLYIVS
+450 YHYDVNFLYVVS
-462 LYAQNDDGAKHIWKD
+462 LYAQNDDGAKQQWKD
-477 KVRALFRKEIQKM
+477 KVRALFRKEIQQK
-490 LADRYD
+490 LQGDFK
-496 FYAMQAHQNV
+496 FYAMTAHPNV
-506 NAEEYLKNN
+506 DATQYIEEN
-515 FQQTLGKIYKPFKND
+515 FKEVLGKLYQPFPNKEF
-530 GVFSLALDKTD
+530 FSLALDSNEKYKEENDKLLEELRNHFYVEECKIGTD
-541 PEGNNEELLRELR
+541 PTEILEGAKAITPMPVGIDKQKTGVLMVMMENFADKCVKFLPYGKVAIGIKYSKDSMAIVEHLSEIGYILFHTRKDVGQHLFVINGDITVVDTEELGNDIY
-554 KHFFVVKNEIGKD
+554 KNVNTTEM
-567 PEPELTKIVEKEGE
+567 
-581 KYSGSDDESLVL
+581 Y
-593 VGCIRNKDQYDW
+593 
-605 AIRNGKYNIRV
+605 
-616 DIGDG
+616 
-621 RNGAVVPNADFF
+621 AVVPFETIELDSSNLHSSKKSFTP
-633 KVKYLLLYSENKTAI
+633 KTR
-648 VNTYYTIHEGNDAMQ
+648 YDAQ
-663 YAGFDRM
+663 FE
-670 KELFYPF
+670 EL
-677 NVSKGTPAVKDVLI
+677 
-691 EKEYKNRFY
+691 
-700 LLYGFNNERKAFPE
+700 NNL
-714 NKQIDLARLLSDY
+714 Q
-727 LNDNEPIGKPFIIK
+727 
-741 MADLLEYLH
+741 

>member
-21 GLGLLENLNQEVV
+21 GLGLLENLNQEVI

-52 LPKVLTDEREKAFGH
+52 LPKVLIDENEKAFGH

-108 PENDI
+108 PDNDI

-178 QDGKE
+178 QDEEE
-183 PIYLNPI
+183 PIYLDPV

-203 VIFFSILNYIKGRYG
+203 VIFFSILNYIRGRYG
-218 FPVQINMG
+218 FPVQIQMG
-226 YELIIG
+226 YELIQG
-232 EQFNHYLNGYGLIR
+232 EQFNRYLNGYGQIR

-450 YHYDVNFLYIVS
+450 YHYDVNFLYVVS
-462 LYAQNDDGAKHIWKD
+462 LYAQNDDGAKQQWKD
-477 KVRALFRKEIQKM
+477 KVRALFRKEIQQK
-490 LADRYD
+490 LQGDFK
-496 FYAMQAHQNV
+496 FYAMTAHPNV
-506 NAEEYLKNN
+506 DATQYIEEN
-515 FQQTLGKIYKPFKND
+515 FKEVLGKLYQPFPNKKF
-530 GVFSLALDKTD
+530 FSLALDSNEKYKEENDKLLDELKKHFYVEECKIGTD
-541 PEGNNEELLRELR
+541 PTEILEGARAITPVPVSIDKQKTGVLMVMMENFADKCVKFLPYGKIAIGIKYSKDSMAIVEHLSEIGYILFHTRKDEGQHLFAINGDITVVDTEELGNDIY
-554 KHFFVVKNEIGKD
+554 KN
-567 PEPELTKIVEKEGE
+567 
-581 KYSGSDDESLVL
+581 
-593 VGCIRNKDQYDW
+593 VGTTEMY
-605 AIRNGKYNIRV
+605 
-616 DIGDG
+616 
-621 RNGAVVPNADFF
+621 AVVPFETIELDSSNLHSSKKSFTP
-633 KVKYLLLYSENKTAI
+633 KTR
-648 VNTYYTIHEGNDAMQ
+648 YDAQ
-663 YAGFDRM
+663 FE
-670 KELFYPF
+670 EL
-677 NVSKGTPAVKDVLI
+677 
-691 EKEYKNRFY
+691 KN
-700 LLYGFNNERKAFPE
+700 L
-714 NKQIDLARLLSDY
+714 Q
-727 LNDNEPIGKPFIIK
+727 
-741 MADLLEYLH
+741 

>member
-1 MILLI
+1 
-6 EGYKYKADDVKEVLE
+6 
-21 GLGLLENLNQEVV
+21 
-34 VNYVG
+34 
-39 YMYNPHIK
+39 
-47 DCVFI
+47 
-52 LPKVLTDEREKAFGH
+52 
-67 IDPTDLI
+67 
-74 HLDKAESLTEEERR
+74 
-88 FIYEFAV
+88 
-95 WIYRALYVFKNSN
+95 
-108 PENDI
+108 
-113 IYHKQMTKVGNHH
+113 MTKVGNHH

-178 QDGKE
+178 QDEEE
-183 PIYLNPI
+183 PIYLDPV

-203 VIFFSILNYIKGRYG
+203 VIFFSILNYIRGRYG
-218 FPVQINMG
+218 FPVQIQMG
-226 YELIIG
+226 YELIQG
-232 EQFNHYLNGYGLIR
+232 EHFNRYLNGYGQIR

-450 YHYDVNFLYIVS
+450 YHYDVNFLYVVS
-462 LYAQNDDGAKHIWKD
+462 LYAQNDDGAKQQWKD
-477 KVRALFRKEIQKM
+477 KVRALFRKEIQQK
-490 LADRYD
+490 LQGDFK
-496 FYAMQAHQNV
+496 FYAMTAHPNV
-506 NAEEYLKNN
+506 DATQYIEEN
-515 FQQTLGKIYKPFKND
+515 FKEVLGKLYQPFPNKEF
-530 GVFSLALDKTD
+530 FSLALDSNEKYKEENDKLLDELKKHFYVEECKIGSD
-541 PEGNNEELLRELR
+541 PTEILEGAKAVTPIPVGGDTQKKGVLMVMMENFADKCVKFLPYGKIAIGIKYSKDSMAIVEHLSEIGYILFHIRKDEGQHLYAINGDITVVDTEEL
-554 KHFFVVKNEIGKD
+554 
-567 PEPELTKIVEKEGE
+567 
-581 KYSGSDDESLVL
+581 GSDVYKN
-593 VGCIRNKDQYDW
+593 VGTTEMY
-605 AIRNGKYNIRV
+605 
-616 DIGDG
+616 
-621 RNGAVVPNADFF
+621 AVVPFETIELDSNH
-633 KVKYLLLYSENKTAI
+633 LHSNKKSFTPK
-648 VNTYYTIHEGNDAMQ
+648 TRYDAQ
-663 YAGFDRM
+663 FE
-670 KELFYPF
+670 ELI
-677 NVSKGTPAVKDVLI
+677 NL
-691 EKEYKNRFY
+691 
-700 LLYGFNNERKAFPE
+700 
-714 NKQIDLARLLSDY
+714 Q
-727 LNDNEPIGKPFIIK
+727 
-741 MADLLEYLH
+741 

>member
-6 EGYKYKADDVKEVLE
+6 EGYKYKADDVKDVLE
-21 GLGLLENLNQEVV
+21 GLGLLENLNQEVI

-52 LPKVLTDEREKAFGH
+52 LPKVLIDENEKAFGH

-108 PENDI
+108 PDNDI

-178 QDGKE
+178 QDEEE
-183 PIYLNPI
+183 PIYLDPV

-203 VIFFSILNYIKGRYG
+203 VIFFSILNYIRGRYG
-218 FPVQINMG
+218 FPVQIQMG
-226 YELIIG
+226 YELIQG
-232 EQFNHYLNGYGLIR
+232 EQFNRYLNGYGQIR

-299 DELVGDKELPDGLK
+299 DELVGDKELPEGLK

-450 YHYDVNFLYIVS
+450 YHYDVNFLYVVS
-462 LYAQNDDGAKHIWKD
+462 LYAQNDDGAKQQWKD
-477 KVRALFRKEIQKM
+477 KVRALFRKEIQQK
-490 LADRYD
+490 LQGDFK
-496 FYAMQAHQNV
+496 FYAMTAHPNV
-506 NAEEYLKNN
+506 DATQYIEEN
-515 FQQTLGKIYKPFKND
+515 FKEVLGKLYQPFPNKEF
-530 GVFSLALDKTD
+530 FSLALDSNEKYKEENDKLLEELKKHFYVEECKIGTD
-541 PEGNNEELLRELR
+541 PTEILEVAKAITPVPVSIDKQKTGVLMVMMENFADKCVKFLPYGKVAIGIKYSKDSMAIVEHLSEIGYILFHTRKDVGQHLFAINGDITVVDTEELGNDIY
-554 KHFFVVKNEIGKD
+554 KNVNTTEM
-567 PEPELTKIVEKEGE
+567 
-581 KYSGSDDESLVL
+581 Y
-593 VGCIRNKDQYDW
+593 
-605 AIRNGKYNIRV
+605 
-616 DIGDG
+616 
-621 RNGAVVPNADFF
+621 AVVPFETIELDSSNLHSSKKSFTP
-633 KVKYLLLYSENKTAI
+633 KTR
-648 VNTYYTIHEGNDAMQ
+648 YDAQ
-663 YAGFDRM
+663 FE
-670 KELFYPF
+670 EL
-677 NVSKGTPAVKDVLI
+677 
-691 EKEYKNRFY
+691 
-700 LLYGFNNERKAFPE
+700 NNL
-714 NKQIDLARLLSDY
+714 Q
-727 LNDNEPIGKPFIIK
+727 
-741 MADLLEYLH
+741 

>member
-6 EGYKYKADDVKEVLE
+6 EGYNYKADDVKEVLE
-21 GLGLLENLNQEVV
+21 GLGLLENLNQEVI

-52 LPKVLTDEREKAFGH
+52 LPKVLIDENEKAFGH

-108 PENDI
+108 PDNDI

-178 QDGKE
+178 QDEEE
-183 PIYLNPI
+183 PIYLDPV

-203 VIFFSILNYIKGRYG
+203 VIFFSILNYIRGRYG
-218 FPVQINMG
+218 FPVQIQMG
-226 YELIIG
+226 YELIQG
-232 EQFNHYLNGYGLIR
+232 EQFNRYLNGYGQIR

-450 YHYDVNFLYIVS
+450 YHYDVNFLYVVS
-462 LYAQNDDGAKHIWKD
+462 LYAQNDEGAKQQWKD
-477 KVRALFRKEIQKM
+477 KVRALFRKEIQQK
-490 LADRYD
+490 LQGDFK
-496 FYAMQAHQNV
+496 FYAMTAHPNV
-506 NAEEYLKNN
+506 DATQYIEEN
-515 FQQTLGKIYKPFKND
+515 FKEVLGKLYQPFPNKEF
-530 GVFSLALDKTD
+530 FSLALDSNEKYKKENDQLLDELKKHFYVEECRIGTD
-541 PEGNNEELLRELR
+541 PTEIFEGAKAITPVPVGIEKQKTGVLMVMMENFADKCVKFLPYGRIAIGIKYSKDSMAIVEHLSEIGYILFHTRKDKGQHLFAINGDITVVDTEELGND
-554 KHFFVVKNEIGKD
+554 VYKN
-567 PEPELTKIVEKEGE
+567 
-581 KYSGSDDESLVL
+581 
-593 VGCIRNKDQYDW
+593 VGTTEMY
-605 AIRNGKYNIRV
+605 
-616 DIGDG
+616 
-621 RNGAVVPNADFF
+621 AVVPFETIELDSSKLHSSKKSFTP
-633 KVKYLLLYSENKTAI
+633 KTR
-648 VNTYYTIHEGNDAMQ
+648 YDAQ
-663 YAGFDRM
+663 FE
-670 KELFYPF
+670 EL
-677 NVSKGTPAVKDVLI
+677 
-691 EKEYKNRFY
+691 
-700 LLYGFNNERKAFPE
+700 NNL
-714 NKQIDLARLLSDY
+714 Q
-727 LNDNEPIGKPFIIK
+727 
-741 MADLLEYLH
+741 

>member
-6 EGYKYKADDVKEVLE
+6 EGYKYKADDVKDVLE
-21 GLGLLENLNQEVV
+21 GLGLLENLNQEVI

-52 LPKVLTDEREKAFGH
+52 LPKVLIDENEKAFGH

-108 PENDI
+108 PDNDI

-178 QDGKE
+178 QDEEE
-183 PIYLNPI
+183 PIYLDPV

-203 VIFFSILNYIKGRYG
+203 VIFFSILNYIRGRYG
-218 FPVQINMG
+218 FPVQIQMG
-226 YELIIG
+226 YELILG
-232 EQFNHYLNGYGLIR
+232 EQFNRYLNGYGQIR

-299 DELVGDKELPDGLK
+299 DELVGDKELPEGLK

-450 YHYDVNFLYIVS
+450 YHYDVNFLYVVS
-462 LYAQNDDGAKHIWKD
+462 LYAQNDDGAKQQWKD
-477 KVRALFRKEIQKM
+477 KVRALFRKEIQQK
-490 LADRYD
+490 LQGDFK
-496 FYAMQAHQNV
+496 FYAMTAHPNV
-506 NAEEYLKNN
+506 DATQYIEEN
-515 FQQTLGKIYKPFKND
+515 FKEVLGKLYQPFPNKEF
-530 GVFSLALDKTD
+530 FSLALDS
-541 PEGNNEELLRELR
+541 NEKYKLENDQLLEELR
-554 KHFFVVKNEIGKD
+554 KHFYVEECRIGTDPTEILEEAKAITPVPVGFEKQKTGVLMVMMENFADKCVKFLPYGRIAIGIKYSKDSMAIVEHLSEIGYILFHTRKD
-567 PEPELTKIVEKEGE
+567 VGQHLFAINGDITVVDTEEL
-581 KYSGSDDESLVL
+581 GSDVYKN
-593 VGCIRNKDQYDW
+593 VGTTEMY
-605 AIRNGKYNIRV
+605 
-616 DIGDG
+616 
-621 RNGAVVPNADFF
+621 AVVPFETIELDSSNLHSSKKSFTP
-633 KVKYLLLYSENKTAI
+633 KTR
-648 VNTYYTIHEGNDAMQ
+648 YDAQ
-663 YAGFDRM
+663 FE
-670 KELFYPF
+670 EL
-677 NVSKGTPAVKDVLI
+677 
-691 EKEYKNRFY
+691 
-700 LLYGFNNERKAFPE
+700 NNL
-714 NKQIDLARLLSDY
+714 Q
-727 LNDNEPIGKPFIIK
+727 
-741 MADLLEYLH
+741 

>member
-21 GLGLLENLNQEVV
+21 GLGLLENLNQEVI

-52 LPKVLTDEREKAFGH
+52 LPKVLIDENEKAFGH

-108 PENDI
+108 PDNDI
-113 IYHKQMTKVGNHH
+113 IYHKQMTKVGNHY

-178 QDGKE
+178 QDKEE
-183 PIYLNPI
+183 PIYLDPV

-203 VIFFSILNYIKGRYG
+203 VIFFSILNYIRGRYG
-218 FPVQINMG
+218 FPVQIQMG
-226 YELIIG
+226 YELILG
-232 EQFNHYLNGYGLIR
+232 EQFNRYLNGYGQIR

-299 DELVGDKELPDGLK
+299 DELVGDKELPEGLK

-450 YHYDVNFLYIVS
+450 YHYDVNFLYVVS
-462 LYAQNDDGAKHIWKD
+462 LYAQNDDGAKQQWKD
-477 KVRALFRKEIQKM
+477 KVRALFRKEIQQK
-490 LADRYD
+490 LQGDFK
-496 FYAMQAHQNV
+496 FYAMTAHPNV
-506 NAEEYLKNN
+506 DATQYIEEN
-515 FQQTLGKIYKPFKND
+515 FKEVLGKLYQPFPNKEF
-530 GVFSLALDKTD
+530 FSLALDSNEKYKLENDQLLEELKKHFYVEECRIGTD
-541 PEGNNEELLRELR
+541 PTEILEEAKAITPVPVGFEKQKTGVLMVMMENFADKCVKFLPYGKIAIGIKYSKDSMAIVEHLSEIGYILFHTRKDVGQHLFAINGDITVVDTEEL
-554 KHFFVVKNEIGKD
+554 
-567 PEPELTKIVEKEGE
+567 
-581 KYSGSDDESLVL
+581 GSDVYKN
-593 VGCIRNKDQYDW
+593 VGTTEMY
-605 AIRNGKYNIRV
+605 
-616 DIGDG
+616 
-621 RNGAVVPNADFF
+621 AVVPFETIELDSSNLHSSKKSFTP
-633 KVKYLLLYSENKTAI
+633 KTR
-648 VNTYYTIHEGNDAMQ
+648 YDAQ
-663 YAGFDRM
+663 FE
-670 KELFYPF
+670 EL
-677 NVSKGTPAVKDVLI
+677 
-691 EKEYKNRFY
+691 
-700 LLYGFNNERKAFPE
+700 NNL
-714 NKQIDLARLLSDY
+714 Q
-727 LNDNEPIGKPFIIK
+727 
-741 MADLLEYLH
+741 

>member
-6 EGYKYKADDVKEVLE
+6 EGYKYMADDVKEVLE
-21 GLGLLENLNQEVV
+21 GLGLLENLNQEVI

-52 LPKVLTDEREKAFGH
+52 LPKVLIDENEKAFGH

-108 PENDI
+108 PDNDI

-178 QDGKE
+178 QDEEE
-183 PIYLNPI
+183 PIYLDPV

-203 VIFFSILNYIKGRYG
+203 VIFFSILNYIRGRYG
-218 FPVQINMG
+218 FPVQIQMG
-226 YELIIG
+226 YELILG
-232 EQFNHYLNGYGLIR
+232 EQFNRYLNGYGQIR

-299 DELVGDKELPDGLK
+299 DELVGDKELPEGLK

-450 YHYDVNFLYIVS
+450 YHYDVNFLYVVS
-462 LYAQNDDGAKHIWKD
+462 LYAQNDDGAKQQWKD
-477 KVRALFRKEIQKM
+477 KVRALFRKEIQQK
-490 LADRYD
+490 LQGDFK
-496 FYAMQAHQNV
+496 FYAMTAHPNV
-506 NAEEYLKNN
+506 DATQYIEEN
-515 FQQTLGKIYKPFKND
+515 FKEVLGKLYQPFPNKEF
-530 GVFSLALDKTD
+530 FSLALDS
-541 PEGNNEELLRELR
+541 NEKYKLENDQLLEELR
-554 KHFFVVKNEIGKD
+554 KHFYVEECRIGTDPTEILEEAKAITPVPVGFEKQKTGVLMVMMENFADKCVKFLPYGKIAIGIKYSKDSMAIVEHLSEIGYILFHTRKD
-567 PEPELTKIVEKEGE
+567 VGQHLFAINGDITVVDTEEL
-581 KYSGSDDESLVL
+581 GSDVYKN
-593 VGCIRNKDQYDW
+593 VGTTEMY
-605 AIRNGKYNIRV
+605 
-616 DIGDG
+616 
-621 RNGAVVPNADFF
+621 AVVPFETIELDSSNLHSSKKSFTP
-633 KVKYLLLYSENKTAI
+633 KTR
-648 VNTYYTIHEGNDAMQ
+648 YDAQ
-663 YAGFDRM
+663 FE
-670 KELFYPF
+670 EL
-677 NVSKGTPAVKDVLI
+677 
-691 EKEYKNRFY
+691 
-700 LLYGFNNERKAFPE
+700 NNL
-714 NKQIDLARLLSDY
+714 Q
-727 LNDNEPIGKPFIIK
+727 
-741 MADLLEYLH
+741 

>member
-21 GLGLLENLNQEVV
+21 GLGLLENLNQEVI

-52 LPKVLTDEREKAFGH
+52 LPKVLIDENEKAFGH

-108 PENDI
+108 PDNDI

-137 LALVDFNKKNQN
+137 LALVNFNKKNQN

-178 QDGKE
+178 QDEEE
-183 PIYLNPI
+183 PIYLDPV

-203 VIFFSILNYIKGRYG
+203 VIFFSILNYIRGRYG
-218 FPVQINMG
+218 FPVQIQMG
-226 YELIIG
+226 YELIQG
-232 EQFNHYLNGYGLIR
+232 EQFNRYLNGYGQIR

-425 TQKDNKFF
+425 TRKDNKFF

-450 YHYDVNFLYIVS
+450 YHYDVNFLYVVS
-462 LYAQNDDGAKHIWKD
+462 LYAQNDEGAKQQWKD
-477 KVRALFRKEIQKM
+477 KVRALFRKEIQQK
-490 LADRYD
+490 LQGDFK
-496 FYAMQAHQNV
+496 FYAMTAHPNV
-506 NAEEYLKNN
+506 DATQYIEEN
-515 FQQTLGKIYKPFKND
+515 FKEVLGKLYQPFPNKEF
-530 GVFSLALDKTD
+530 FSLALDSNEKYKEENDKLLDELKKHFYVEECRIGTD
-541 PEGNNEELLRELR
+541 PTEILEGAKAITPVPVGIEKQKTGVLMVMMENFADKCVKFLPYGKIAIGIKYSKDSMAIVEHLSEIGYILFHTRKDEGQHLFAINSDITVVDKEELGND
-554 KHFFVVKNEIGKD
+554 VYKNVSTTEM
-567 PEPELTKIVEKEGE
+567 
-581 KYSGSDDESLVL
+581 Y
-593 VGCIRNKDQYDW
+593 
-605 AIRNGKYNIRV
+605 
-616 DIGDG
+616 
-621 RNGAVVPNADFF
+621 AVVPFETIELDSSHLHSS
-633 KVKYLLLYSENKTAI
+633 KKSCTPKTR
-648 VNTYYTIHEGNDAMQ
+648 YDAQ
-663 YAGFDRM
+663 FE
-670 KELFYPF
+670 EL
-677 NVSKGTPAVKDVLI
+677 
-691 EKEYKNRFY
+691 
-700 LLYGFNNERKAFPE
+700 NNL
-714 NKQIDLARLLSDY
+714 Q
-727 LNDNEPIGKPFIIK
+727 
-741 MADLLEYLH
+741 

>member
-21 GLGLLENLNQEVV
+21 GLGLLENLNQEVI

-52 LPKVLTDEREKAFGH
+52 LPKVLIDENEKAFGH

-108 PENDI
+108 PDNDI

-178 QDGKE
+178 QDEEE
-183 PIYLNPI
+183 PIYLDPV

-203 VIFFSILNYIKGRYG
+203 VIFFSILNYIRGRYG
-218 FPVQINMG
+218 FPVQIQMG
-226 YELIIG
+226 YELILG
-232 EQFNHYLNGYGLIR
+232 EQFNRYLNGYGQIR

-299 DELVGDKELPDGLK
+299 DELVGDKELPEGLK

-450 YHYDVNFLYIVS
+450 YHYDVNFLYVVS
-462 LYAQNDDGAKHIWKD
+462 LYAQNDDGAKQQWKD
-477 KVRALFRKEIQKM
+477 KVRALFRKEIQQK
-490 LADRYD
+490 LQGDFK
-496 FYAMQAHQNV
+496 FYAMTAHPNV
-506 NAEEYLKNN
+506 DATQYIEEN
-515 FQQTLGKIYKPFKND
+515 FKEVLGKLYQPFPNKEF
-530 GVFSLALDKTD
+530 FSLALDS
-541 PEGNNEELLRELR
+541 NEKYKLENDQLLEELR
-554 KHFFVVKNEIGKD
+554 KHFYVEECRIGTDPTEILEEAKAITPVPVGFEKQKTGVLMVMMENFADKCVKFLPYGRIAIGIKYSKDSMAIVEHLSEIGYILFHTRKD
-567 PEPELTKIVEKEGE
+567 KGQHLFAINGDITVVDTEELGNDVYKN
-581 KYSGSDDESLVL
+581 
-593 VGCIRNKDQYDW
+593 VGTTEMY
-605 AIRNGKYNIRV
+605 
-616 DIGDG
+616 
-621 RNGAVVPNADFF
+621 AVVPF
-633 KVKYLLLYSENKTAI
+633 KTIELDSSKLHSSKKSFTPKTR
-648 VNTYYTIHEGNDAMQ
+648 YDAQ
-663 YAGFDRM
+663 FE
-670 KELFYPF
+670 EL
-677 NVSKGTPAVKDVLI
+677 
-691 EKEYKNRFY
+691 
-700 LLYGFNNERKAFPE
+700 NNL
-714 NKQIDLARLLSDY
+714 Q
-727 LNDNEPIGKPFIIK
+727 
-741 MADLLEYLH
+741 

>member
-6 EGYKYKADDVKEVLE
+6 EGYKYKADDVKDVLE
-21 GLGLLENLNQEVV
+21 GLGLLENLNQEVI

-52 LPKVLTDEREKAFGH
+52 LPKVLIDENEKAFGH

-108 PENDI
+108 PDNDI

-178 QDGKE
+178 QDEEE
-183 PIYLNPI
+183 PIYLDPV

-203 VIFFSILNYIKGRYG
+203 VIFFSILNYIRGRYG
-218 FPVQINMG
+218 FPVQIQMG
-226 YELIIG
+226 YELILG
-232 EQFNHYLNGYGLIR
+232 EQFNRYLNGYGQIR

-299 DELVGDKELPDGLK
+299 DELVGDKELPEGLK

-380 GKDNNWS
+380 GNDNNWS

-450 YHYDVNFLYIVS
+450 YHYDVNFLYVVS
-462 LYAQNDDGAKHIWKD
+462 LYAQNDDGAKQQWKD
-477 KVRALFRKEIQKM
+477 KVRALFRKEIQQK
-490 LADRYD
+490 LQGDFK
-496 FYAMQAHQNV
+496 FYAMTAHPNV
-506 NAEEYLKNN
+506 DATQYIEEN
-515 FQQTLGKIYKPFKND
+515 FKEVLGKLYQPFPNKEF
-530 GVFSLALDKTD
+530 FSLALDSNEKYKLENDQLLEELKKHFYVEECRIGTD
-541 PEGNNEELLRELR
+541 PTEILEEAKAITPVPVGFEKQKTGVLMVMMENFADKCVKFLPYGKIAIGIKYSKDSMAIVEHLSEIGYILFHTRKDVGQHLFAINGDITVVDTEEL
-554 KHFFVVKNEIGKD
+554 
-567 PEPELTKIVEKEGE
+567 
-581 KYSGSDDESLVL
+581 GSDVYKN
-593 VGCIRNKDQYDW
+593 VGTTEMY
-605 AIRNGKYNIRV
+605 
-616 DIGDG
+616 
-621 RNGAVVPNADFF
+621 AVVPFETIELDSSNLHSSKKSFTP
-633 KVKYLLLYSENKTAI
+633 KTR
-648 VNTYYTIHEGNDAMQ
+648 YDAQ
-663 YAGFDRM
+663 FE
-670 KELFYPF
+670 EL
-677 NVSKGTPAVKDVLI
+677 
-691 EKEYKNRFY
+691 
-700 LLYGFNNERKAFPE
+700 NNL
-714 NKQIDLARLLSDY
+714 Q
-727 LNDNEPIGKPFIIK
+727 
-741 MADLLEYLH
+741 

>member
-21 GLGLLENLNQEVV
+21 GLGLLENLNQEVI

-52 LPKVLTDEREKAFGH
+52 LPKVLIDENEKAFGH

-108 PENDI
+108 PDNDI

-178 QDGKE
+178 QDEEE
-183 PIYLNPI
+183 PIYLDPV

-203 VIFFSILNYIKGRYG
+203 VIFFSILNYIRGRYG
-218 FPVQINMG
+218 FPVQIQMG
-226 YELIIG
+226 YELIQG
-232 EQFNHYLNGYGLIR
+232 EQFNRYLNGYGQIR

-450 YHYDVNFLYIVS
+450 YHYDVNFLYVVS
-462 LYAQNDDGAKHIWKD
+462 LYAQNDDGAKQQWKD
-477 KVRALFRKEIQKM
+477 KVRALFRKEIQQK
-490 LADRYD
+490 LQGDFK
-496 FYAMQAHQNV
+496 FYAMTAHPNV
-506 NAEEYLKNN
+506 DATQYIEEN
-515 FQQTLGKIYKPFKND
+515 FKEVLGKLYQPFPNKEF
-530 GVFSLALDKTD
+530 FSLALDSNEKYKEENDKLLDELRNHFYVEECKIGTD
-541 PEGNNEELLRELR
+541 PTEILEGAKAVTPIPAGIEEQKTGVLMVMMENFAD
-554 KHFFVVKNEIGKD
+554 KCVKFLPYGIIAIGIKYSKDSMAIVEHLSEIGYILFHTRKD
-567 PEPELTKIVEKEGE
+567 EGQHLFAINGDITVVDTKEL
-581 KYSGSDDESLVL
+581 GSDVYKN
-593 VGCIRNKDQYDW
+593 VGTTEMY
-605 AIRNGKYNIRV
+605 
-616 DIGDG
+616 
-621 RNGAVVPNADFF
+621 AVVPFETIELDSSNLHSSKKSFTP
-633 KVKYLLLYSENKTAI
+633 KTR
-648 VNTYYTIHEGNDAMQ
+648 YDAQ
-663 YAGFDRM
+663 FE
-670 KELFYPF
+670 EL
-677 NVSKGTPAVKDVLI
+677 
-691 EKEYKNRFY
+691 
-700 LLYGFNNERKAFPE
+700 NNL
-714 NKQIDLARLLSDY
+714 Q
-727 LNDNEPIGKPFIIK
+727 
-741 MADLLEYLH
+741 

>member
-21 GLGLLENLNQEVV
+21 GLGLLENLNQEVI

-52 LPKVLTDEREKAFGH
+52 LPKVLIDENEKAFGH

-108 PENDI
+108 PDNDI

-178 QDGKE
+178 QDEEE
-183 PIYLNPI
+183 PIYLDPV

-203 VIFFSILNYIKGRYG
+203 VIFFSILNYIRGRYG
-218 FPVQINMG
+218 FPVQIQMG
-226 YELIIG
+226 YELIQG
-232 EQFNHYLNGYGLIR
+232 EQFNRYLNGYGQIR

-450 YHYDVNFLYIVS
+450 YHYDVNFLYVVS
-462 LYAQNDDGAKHIWKD
+462 LYAQNDEGAKQQWKD
-477 KVRALFRKEIQKM
+477 KVRALFRKEIQQK
-490 LADRYD
+490 LQGDFK
-496 FYAMQAHQNV
+496 FYAMTAHPNV
-506 NAEEYLKNN
+506 DATQYIEEN
-515 FQQTLGKIYKPFKND
+515 FKEVLGKLYQPFPNKEF
-530 GVFSLALDKTD
+530 FSLALDSNEKYKKENDQLLDELKKHFYVEECRIGTD
-541 PEGNNEELLRELR
+541 PTEILEGAKAITPVPVGISKQKTGVLMVMMENFADKCVKFLPYGRIAIGIKYSKDSMAIVEHLSEIGYILFHTRKDKGQHLFAINGDITVVDTEELGND
-554 KHFFVVKNEIGKD
+554 VYKN
-567 PEPELTKIVEKEGE
+567 
-581 KYSGSDDESLVL
+581 
-593 VGCIRNKDQYDW
+593 VGTTEMY
-605 AIRNGKYNIRV
+605 
-616 DIGDG
+616 
-621 RNGAVVPNADFF
+621 AVVPFETIELDSSKLHSSKKSFTP
-633 KVKYLLLYSENKTAI
+633 KTR
-648 VNTYYTIHEGNDAMQ
+648 YDAQ
-663 YAGFDRM
+663 FE
-670 KELFYPF
+670 EL
-677 NVSKGTPAVKDVLI
+677 
-691 EKEYKNRFY
+691 
-700 LLYGFNNERKAFPE
+700 NNL
-714 NKQIDLARLLSDY
+714 Q
-727 LNDNEPIGKPFIIK
+727 
-741 MADLLEYLH
+741 

>member
-6 EGYKYKADDVKEVLE
+6 EGYKYKADDVKDVLE
-21 GLGLLENLNQEVV
+21 GLGLLENLNQEVI

-52 LPKVLTDEREKAFGH
+52 LPKVLIDENEKAFGH

-108 PENDI
+108 PDNDI

-178 QDGKE
+178 QDEEE
-183 PIYLNPI
+183 PIYLDPV

-203 VIFFSILNYIKGRYG
+203 VIFFSILNYIRGRYG
-218 FPVQINMG
+218 FPVQIQMG
-226 YELIIG
+226 YELILG
-232 EQFNHYLNGYGLIR
+232 EQFNRYLNGYGQIR

-299 DELVGDKELPDGLK
+299 DELVGDKELPEGLK

-425 TQKDNKFF
+425 TRKDNKFF

-450 YHYDVNFLYIVS
+450 YHYDVNFLYVVS
-462 LYAQNDDGAKHIWKD
+462 LYAQNDDGAKQQWKD
-477 KVRALFRKEIQKM
+477 KVRALFRKEIQQK
-490 LADRYD
+490 LQGDFK
-496 FYAMQAHQNV
+496 FYAMTAHPNV
-506 NAEEYLKNN
+506 DATQYIEEN
-515 FQQTLGKIYKPFKND
+515 FKEVLGKLYQPFPNKKF
-530 GVFSLALDKTD
+530 FSLALDSNEKYKEENDKLLEELKKHFYVEECKIGTD
-541 PEGNNEELLRELR
+541 PTEILEVAKAITPVPVSIDKQKTGVLMVMMENFADKCVKFLPYGKIAIGIKYSKDSMAIVEHLSEIGYILFHTRKDEGQHLFAINGDITVVDAEEL
-554 KHFFVVKNEIGKD
+554 
-567 PEPELTKIVEKEGE
+567 
-581 KYSGSDDESLVL
+581 GSDVYKN
-593 VGCIRNKDQYDW
+593 VGTTEMY
-605 AIRNGKYNIRV
+605 
-616 DIGDG
+616 
-621 RNGAVVPNADFF
+621 AVVPFEKIELDSSH
-633 KVKYLLLYSENKTAI
+633 LHSNKKSFTPK
-648 VNTYYTIHEGNDAMQ
+648 TRYDAQ
-663 YAGFDRM
+663 FE
-670 KELFYPF
+670 EL
-677 NVSKGTPAVKDVLI
+677 
-691 EKEYKNRFY
+691 
-700 LLYGFNNERKAFPE
+700 NNL
-714 NKQIDLARLLSDY
+714 Q
-727 LNDNEPIGKPFIIK
+727 
-741 MADLLEYLH
+741 

>member
-21 GLGLLENLNQEVV
+21 GLGLLENLNQEVI

-52 LPKVLTDEREKAFGH
+52 LPKVLIDENEKAFGH

-108 PENDI
+108 PDNDI

-178 QDGKE
+178 QDEEE
-183 PIYLNPI
+183 PIYLDPV

-203 VIFFSILNYIKGRYG
+203 VIFFSILNYIRGRYG
-218 FPVQINMG
+218 FPVQIQMG
-226 YELIIG
+226 YELIQG
-232 EQFNHYLNGYGLIR
+232 EHFNRYLNGYGQIR

-299 DELVGDKELPDGLK
+299 DELVGDKELPEGLK

-450 YHYDVNFLYIVS
+450 YHYDVNFLYVIS
-462 LYAQNDDGAKHIWKD
+462 LYAQNDDGAKQQWKD
-477 KVRALFRKEIQKM
+477 KVRALFRKEIQQK
-490 LADRYD
+490 LQGDFK
-496 FYAMQAHQNV
+496 FYAMTAHPNV
-506 NAEEYLKNN
+506 DATQYIEEN
-515 FQQTLGKIYKPFKND
+515 FKEVLGKLYQPFPNKEF
-530 GVFSLALDKTD
+530 FSLALDSNEKYKEENDKLLDELRNHFYVEECKIGTD
-541 PEGNNEELLRELR
+541 PTEILEGAKAVTPIPAGIEEQKTGVLMVMMENFADKCVKFLPYGKIAIGIKYSKDSMAIVEHLSEIGYILFHTRKNEGQHLFAINGDITVVDTEEL
-554 KHFFVVKNEIGKD
+554 
-567 PEPELTKIVEKEGE
+567 
-581 KYSGSDDESLVL
+581 GSDVYKN
-593 VGCIRNKDQYDW
+593 VGTTEMY
-605 AIRNGKYNIRV
+605 
-616 DIGDG
+616 
-621 RNGAVVPNADFF
+621 AVVPFETIELDSSNLHSSKKSFTP
-633 KVKYLLLYSENKTAI
+633 KTR
-648 VNTYYTIHEGNDAMQ
+648 YDAQ
-663 YAGFDRM
+663 FE
-670 KELFYPF
+670 EL
-677 NVSKGTPAVKDVLI
+677 
-691 EKEYKNRFY
+691 
-700 LLYGFNNERKAFPE
+700 NNL
-714 NKQIDLARLLSDY
+714 Q
-727 LNDNEPIGKPFIIK
+727 
-741 MADLLEYLH
+741 

>member
-21 GLGLLENLNQEVV
+21 GLGLLENLNQEVI

-52 LPKVLTDEREKAFGH
+52 LPKVLIDENEKAFGH

-108 PENDI
+108 PDNDI

-178 QDGKE
+178 QDEEE
-183 PIYLNPI
+183 PIYLDPV

-203 VIFFSILNYIKGRYG
+203 VIFFSILNYIRGRYG
-218 FPVQINMG
+218 FPVQIQMG
-226 YELIIG
+226 YELIQG
-232 EQFNHYLNGYGLIR
+232 EQFNRYLNGYGQIR

-409 SARMDKE
+409 SSRMDKE

-450 YHYDVNFLYIVS
+450 YHYDVNFLYVVS
-462 LYAQNDDGAKHIWKD
+462 LYAQNDEGAKQQWKD
-477 KVRALFRKEIQKM
+477 KVRALFRKEIQQK
-490 LADRYD
+490 LQGDFK
-496 FYAMQAHQNV
+496 FYAMTAHPNV
-506 NAEEYLKNN
+506 DATQYIEEN
-515 FQQTLGKIYKPFKND
+515 FKEVLGKLYQPFPNKEF
-530 GVFSLALDKTD
+530 FSLALDSNEKYKEENDKLLDELKKHFYVEECRIGTD
-541 PEGNNEELLRELR
+541 PTEILEGAKAITPVPVGIEKQKNGVLMVMMENFADKCVKFLPYGKIAIGIKYSKDSMAIVEHFSEIGYILFHTRKDEGQHLFAINSDITMVDKEELGND
-554 KHFFVVKNEIGKD
+554 VYKNVSTTEM
-567 PEPELTKIVEKEGE
+567 
-581 KYSGSDDESLVL
+581 Y
-593 VGCIRNKDQYDW
+593 
-605 AIRNGKYNIRV
+605 
-616 DIGDG
+616 
-621 RNGAVVPNADFF
+621 AVVPFETIELDSSHLHSS
-633 KVKYLLLYSENKTAI
+633 KKSCTPKTR
-648 VNTYYTIHEGNDAMQ
+648 YDAQ
-663 YAGFDRM
+663 FE
-670 KELFYPF
+670 EL
-677 NVSKGTPAVKDVLI
+677 
-691 EKEYKNRFY
+691 
-700 LLYGFNNERKAFPE
+700 NNL
-714 NKQIDLARLLSDY
+714 Q
-727 LNDNEPIGKPFIIK
+727 
-741 MADLLEYLH
+741 

>member
-21 GLGLLENLNQEVV
+21 GLGLLENLNQEVI

-52 LPKVLTDEREKAFGH
+52 LPKVLIDENEKAFGH

-108 PENDI
+108 PDNDI

-178 QDGKE
+178 QDEEE
-183 PIYLNPI
+183 PIYLDPV

-203 VIFFSILNYIKGRYG
+203 VIFFSILNYIRGRYG
-218 FPVQINMG
+218 FPVQIQMG
-226 YELIIG
+226 YELIQG
-232 EQFNHYLNGYGLIR
+232 EQFNRYLNGYGQIR

-380 GKDNNWS
+380 GNDNNWS

-425 TQKDNKFF
+425 TRKDNKFF

-450 YHYDVNFLYIVS
+450 YHYDVNFLYVVS
-462 LYAQNDDGAKHIWKD
+462 LYAQNDDGAKQQWKD
-477 KVRALFRKEIQKM
+477 KVRALFRKEIQQK
-490 LADRYD
+490 LQGDFK
-496 FYAMQAHQNV
+496 FYAMTAHPNV
-506 NAEEYLKNN
+506 DATQYIEEN
-515 FQQTLGKIYKPFKND
+515 FKEVLGKLYQPFPNKKF
-530 GVFSLALDKTD
+530 FSLALDSNEKYKEENDKLLEELKKHFYVEECKIGTD
-541 PEGNNEELLRELR
+541 PTEILEVAKAITPVPVSIDKQKTGVLMVMMENFADKCVKFLPYGKIAIGIKYSKDSMAIVEHLSEIGYILFHTRKDEGQHLFAINGDITVVDTEEL
-554 KHFFVVKNEIGKD
+554 
-567 PEPELTKIVEKEGE
+567 
-581 KYSGSDDESLVL
+581 GSDVYKN
-593 VGCIRNKDQYDW
+593 VGTTEMY
-605 AIRNGKYNIRV
+605 
-616 DIGDG
+616 
-621 RNGAVVPNADFF
+621 AVVPFETIELDSSNLHSSKKSFTP
-633 KVKYLLLYSENKTAI
+633 KTR
-648 VNTYYTIHEGNDAMQ
+648 YDAQ
-663 YAGFDRM
+663 FE
-670 KELFYPF
+670 EL
-677 NVSKGTPAVKDVLI
+677 
-691 EKEYKNRFY
+691 
-700 LLYGFNNERKAFPE
+700 NNL
-714 NKQIDLARLLSDY
+714 Q
-727 LNDNEPIGKPFIIK
+727 
-741 MADLLEYLH
+741 

>member
-21 GLGLLENLNQEVV
+21 GLGLLENLNQEVI

-52 LPKVLTDEREKAFGH
+52 LPKVLIDENEKAFGH

-108 PENDI
+108 PDNDI

-178 QDGKE
+178 QDEEE
-183 PIYLNPI
+183 PIYLDPV

-203 VIFFSILNYIKGRYG
+203 VIFFSILNYIRGRYG
-218 FPVQINMG
+218 FPVQIQMG
-226 YELIIG
+226 YELILG
-232 EQFNHYLNGYGLIR
+232 EQFNRYLNGYGQIR

-299 DELVGDKELPDGLK
+299 DELVGDKELPEGLK

-450 YHYDVNFLYIVS
+450 YHYDVNFLYVVS
-462 LYAQNDDGAKHIWKD
+462 LYAQNDDGAKQQWKD
-477 KVRALFRKEIQKM
+477 KVRALFRKEIQQK
-490 LADRYD
+490 LQGDFK
-496 FYAMQAHQNV
+496 FYAMTAHPNV
-506 NAEEYLKNN
+506 DATQYIEEN
-515 FQQTLGKIYKPFKND
+515 FKEVLGKLYQPFPNKEF
-530 GVFSLALDKTD
+530 FSLALDSNEKYKLENDQLLEELKKHFYVEECRIGTD
-541 PEGNNEELLRELR
+541 PTEILEEAKAITPVPVGFEKQKTGVLMVMMENFADKCVKFLPYGRIAIGIKYSKDSMAIVEHLSEIGYILFHTRKDKGQHLFAINGDITVVDTEELGND
-554 KHFFVVKNEIGKD
+554 VYKN
-567 PEPELTKIVEKEGE
+567 
-581 KYSGSDDESLVL
+581 
-593 VGCIRNKDQYDW
+593 VGTTEMY
-605 AIRNGKYNIRV
+605 
-616 DIGDG
+616 
-621 RNGAVVPNADFF
+621 AVVPF
-633 KVKYLLLYSENKTAI
+633 KTIELDSSKLHSSKKSFTPKTR
-648 VNTYYTIHEGNDAMQ
+648 YDAQ
-663 YAGFDRM
+663 FE
-670 KELFYPF
+670 ELI
-677 NVSKGTPAVKDVLI
+677 NL
-691 EKEYKNRFY
+691 
-700 LLYGFNNERKAFPE
+700 
-714 NKQIDLARLLSDY
+714 Q
-727 LNDNEPIGKPFIIK
+727 
-741 MADLLEYLH
+741 

>member
-21 GLGLLENLNQEVV
+21 GLGLLENLNQEVI

-39 YMYNPHIK
+39 YMYNPYIK

-52 LPKVLTDEREKAFGH
+52 LPKVLIDENEKAFGH

-108 PENDI
+108 PDNDI

-178 QDGKE
+178 QDEEE
-183 PIYLNPI
+183 PIYLDPV

-203 VIFFSILNYIKGRYG
+203 VIFFSILNYIRGRYG
-218 FPVQINMG
+218 FPVQIQMG
-226 YELIIG
+226 YELIQG
-232 EQFNHYLNGYGLIR
+232 EQFNRYLNGYGQIR

-355 GSESVYKQFTYAR
+355 GSESVNKQFTYAR

-450 YHYDVNFLYIVS
+450 YHYDVNFLYVVS
-462 LYAQNDDGAKHIWKD
+462 LYAQNDDGAKQQWKD
-477 KVRALFRKEIQKM
+477 KVRALFRKEIQQK
-490 LADRYD
+490 LQGDFK
-496 FYAMQAHQNV
+496 FYAMTAHPNV
-506 NAEEYLKNN
+506 DATQYIEEN
-515 FQQTLGKIYKPFKND
+515 FKEVLGKLYQPFPNKKF
-530 GVFSLALDKTD
+530 FSLALDSNEKYKEENDKLLDELKKHFYVEECKIGTD
-541 PEGNNEELLRELR
+541 PTEILEGAKAITPVPVSIDKQKTGVLMVMMENFADKCVKFLPYGKIAIGIKYSKDSMAIVEHLSEIGYILFHTRKDEGQHLFAINGDITVVDTEELGNDIY
-554 KHFFVVKNEIGKD
+554 KN
-567 PEPELTKIVEKEGE
+567 
-581 KYSGSDDESLVL
+581 
-593 VGCIRNKDQYDW
+593 VGTTEMY
-605 AIRNGKYNIRV
+605 
-616 DIGDG
+616 
-621 RNGAVVPNADFF
+621 AVVPFETIELDSSNLHSSKKSFTP
-633 KVKYLLLYSENKTAI
+633 KTR
-648 VNTYYTIHEGNDAMQ
+648 YDAQ
-663 YAGFDRM
+663 FE
-670 KELFYPF
+670 EL
-677 NVSKGTPAVKDVLI
+677 
-691 EKEYKNRFY
+691 
-700 LLYGFNNERKAFPE
+700 NNL
-714 NKQIDLARLLSDY
+714 Q
-727 LNDNEPIGKPFIIK
+727 
-741 MADLLEYLH
+741 

>member
-21 GLGLLENLNQEVV
+21 GLGLLENLNQEVI

-52 LPKVLTDEREKAFGH
+52 LPKVLIDENEKAFGH

-108 PENDI
+108 PDNDI

-178 QDGKE
+178 QDEEE
-183 PIYLNPI
+183 PIYLDPV

-203 VIFFSILNYIKGRYG
+203 VIFFSILNYIRGRYG
-218 FPVQINMG
+218 FPVQIQMG
-226 YELIIG
+226 YELIQG
-232 EQFNHYLNGYGLIR
+232 EQFNRYLNGYGQIR

-380 GKDNNWS
+380 GNDNNWS

-425 TQKDNKFF
+425 TRKDNKFF

-450 YHYDVNFLYIVS
+450 YHYDVNFLYVVS
-462 LYAQNDDGAKHIWKD
+462 LYAQNDDGAKQQWKD
-477 KVRALFRKEIQKM
+477 KVRALFRKEIQQK
-490 LADRYD
+490 LQGDFK
-496 FYAMQAHQNV
+496 FYAMTAHPNV
-506 NAEEYLKNN
+506 DATQYIEEN
-515 FQQTLGKIYKPFKND
+515 FKEVLGKLYQPFPNKKF
-530 GVFSLALDKTD
+530 FSLALDSNEKYKEENDKLLEELKKHFYVEECKIGTD
-541 PEGNNEELLRELR
+541 PTEILEVAKAITPVPVSIDKQKTGVLMVMMENFADKCVKFLPYGKIAIGIKYSKDSMAIVEHLSEIGYILFHTRKDEGQHLFAINGDITVVDAEEL
-554 KHFFVVKNEIGKD
+554 
-567 PEPELTKIVEKEGE
+567 
-581 KYSGSDDESLVL
+581 GSDVYKN
-593 VGCIRNKDQYDW
+593 VGTTEMY
-605 AIRNGKYNIRV
+605 
-616 DIGDG
+616 
-621 RNGAVVPNADFF
+621 AVVPFEKIELDSSH
-633 KVKYLLLYSENKTAI
+633 LHSNKKSFTPK
-648 VNTYYTIHEGNDAMQ
+648 TRYDAQ
-663 YAGFDRM
+663 FE
-670 KELFYPF
+670 EL
-677 NVSKGTPAVKDVLI
+677 
-691 EKEYKNRFY
+691 
-700 LLYGFNNERKAFPE
+700 NNL
-714 NKQIDLARLLSDY
+714 Q
-727 LNDNEPIGKPFIIK
+727 
-741 MADLLEYLH
+741 

>member
-6 EGYKYKADDVKEVLE
+6 EGYKYKADDVKDVLE
-21 GLGLLENLNQEVV
+21 GLGLLENLNQEVI

-52 LPKVLTDEREKAFGH
+52 LPKVLIDENEKAFGH

-108 PENDI
+108 PDNDI

-178 QDGKE
+178 QDEEE
-183 PIYLNPI
+183 PIYLDPV

-203 VIFFSILNYIKGRYG
+203 VIFFSILNYIRGRYG
-218 FPVQINMG
+218 FPVQIQMG
-226 YELIIG
+226 YELIQG
-232 EQFNHYLNGYGLIR
+232 EQFNRYLNGYGQIR

-450 YHYDVNFLYIVS
+450 YHYDVNFLYVVS
-462 LYAQNDDGAKHIWKD
+462 LYAQNDEGAKQQWKD
-477 KVRALFRKEIQKM
+477 KVRALFRKEIQQK
-490 LADRYD
+490 LQGDFK
-496 FYAMQAHQNV
+496 FYAMTAHPNV
-506 NAEEYLKNN
+506 DATQYIEEN
-515 FQQTLGKIYKPFKND
+515 FKEVLGKLYQPFPNKEF
-530 GVFSLALDKTD
+530 FSLALDSNEKYKKENDQLLDELKKHFYVEECRIGTD
-541 PEGNNEELLRELR
+541 PTEILEGAKAITPVPVGISKQKTGVLMVMMENFADKCVKFLPYGKVAIGIKYSKDSMAIVEHLSEIGYILFHTRKDVGQHLFAINGDITVVDTEELGNDIY
-554 KHFFVVKNEIGKD
+554 KNVNTTEM
-567 PEPELTKIVEKEGE
+567 
-581 KYSGSDDESLVL
+581 Y
-593 VGCIRNKDQYDW
+593 
-605 AIRNGKYNIRV
+605 
-616 DIGDG
+616 
-621 RNGAVVPNADFF
+621 AVVPFETIELDSSNLHSSKKSFTP
-633 KVKYLLLYSENKTAI
+633 KTR
-648 VNTYYTIHEGNDAMQ
+648 YDAQ
-663 YAGFDRM
+663 FE
-670 KELFYPF
+670 EL
-677 NVSKGTPAVKDVLI
+677 
-691 EKEYKNRFY
+691 
-700 LLYGFNNERKAFPE
+700 NNL
-714 NKQIDLARLLSDY
+714 Q
-727 LNDNEPIGKPFIIK
+727 
-741 MADLLEYLH
+741 